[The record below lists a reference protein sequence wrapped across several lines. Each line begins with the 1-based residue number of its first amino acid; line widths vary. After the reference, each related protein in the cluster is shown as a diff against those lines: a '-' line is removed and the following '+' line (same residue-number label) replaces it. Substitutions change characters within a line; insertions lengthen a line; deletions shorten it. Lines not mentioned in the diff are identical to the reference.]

1 MAQFFIHRP
10 IFAWVIALVIMLAGI
25 LTLTKMPIAQYPTIA
40 PPTVT
45 ISATYPGASAS
56 TVENT
61 VTQIIEQ
68 QMNGLDGLRYIS
80 SNSAGNGQASI
91 QLNFEQGV
99 DPDIAQVQVQNKL
112 QSATALLPEDVQRQ
126 GVKVTKSGASFL
138 QVLAFYSESDSLSAD
153 DIKDYVNS
161 NISEPLSRVAGVG
174 EVQVFGGSYAM
185 RIWLDPAKLTSL
197 GITPSDVAA
206 AIRAQN
212 SQVAV
217 GQLGGA
223 PSIEGQVLNA
233 TVNAQ
238 SMLTTPEQFKN
249 IFLRNTSDGAQV
261 RLGDVARVELGADTY
276 QFDSK
281 FNGKPAGGVA
291 IKLATGANAL
301 DTSEAVEARMVELRK
316 NYPTGMKDKLAFD
329 TTPFIKISIES
340 VVHTLI
346 EAIILVFFVMFLF
359 LQNWRATIIP
369 TMAVPVVV
377 LGTFAIINIFGFSI
391 NTLTM
396 FAMVLAIGLLV
407 DDAIVVVENVERV
420 MQEDHLDP
428 VAATELSMKQITG
441 ALIGMTSVLTAVFV
455 PMSFFGGTT
464 GVIYRQF
471 SITLVTA
478 MVLSLVVAVTFT
490 PALCATILKQHNPNK
505 KPSNNIF
512 ARFFRWFNAAFDRTA
527 EKYQT
532 GVNFMTHHKLFSG
545 IVYAAVIGV
554 LVVLF
559 KMLPSS
565 FLPEEDQGVVMT
577 LVQLPPNA
585 TLDRTDKV
593 INTMTHYF
601 MENEKASVE
610 SVFSVSGFSFTGIGQ
625 NAGLAF
631 VKLKDWEKRTTP
643 EQQIGSLIQRG
654 MALNMIAKDASYVMP
669 LQLPAMPELGVT
681 AGFNFQLKASAGQS
695 HEQLLA
701 ARNTI
706 LGLAAQDKRLA
717 GVRPNGQEDTPQY
730 QINIDQAQAGAMGV
744 SIADINST
752 MSMAWGGSYI
762 NDFIDRGRVKKV
774 YVQGEAHARMMPED
788 LNKWYVRNNKGEM
801 IPFSSFATGTW
812 TYGSPRLERY
822 NGIASMNI
830 QGSPA
835 PGTSSG
841 DAMLAMEEIVAKL
854 PSMGLQ
860 GFDYEWTGLSL
871 EERESGSQAPFLY
884 ALSLLIVFLCLAAL
898 YESWSVPFSILLVVP
913 LGVVGAI
920 ILTMF
925 GHTGLFGGITLFGRT
940 YFAPDANLSN
950 NIYFQ
955 VALIA
960 VIGLS
965 AKNAILIVEFAKELQ
980 EKGESL
986 FDATLHA
993 AKMRLRP
1000 IIMTTLAFGF
1010 GVLPLALSSGAGAG
1024 SQHSVGYGVLGG
1036 VITSTLLGIFFIP
1049 VFFVWVRSI
1058 FKYKPK
1064 NQNLQEHKS

>member
-45 ISATYPGASAS
+45 ISATYPGASAE

-80 SNSAGNGQASI
+80 SNSAGNGSSSI
-91 QLNFEQGV
+91 SLNFEQGV

-126 GVKVTKSGASFL
+126 GVRVTKSGASFL
-138 QVLAFYSESDSLSAD
+138 QVLAFYSPDGSMTAD

-185 RIWLDPAKLTSL
+185 RIWLDPAKMASL
-197 GITPSDVAA
+197 QVTPSDIAT
-206 AIRAQN
+206 AIRTQN
-212 SQVAV
+212 AQVAV

-223 PSIEGQVLNA
+223 PAVEGQVLNA
-233 TVNAQ
+233 TVTAQ
-238 SMLTTPEQFKN
+238 SLLQTPEQFSN
-249 IFLRNTSDGAQV
+249 IFLKNTTSGAQV
-261 RLGDVARVELGADTY
+261 RLGDVARVELGADNY

-301 DTSEAVEARMVELRK
+301 DTAQAVEERLKELRP
-316 NYPTGMKDKLAFD
+316 NYPQGMVDQLAFD
-329 TTPFIKISIES
+329 TTPFIELSIKS
-340 VVHTLI
+340 VVKTLI
-346 EAIILVFFVMFLF
+346 EAIILVFLVMFLF

-377 LGTFAIINIFGFSI
+377 LGTFAVINVFGFSI

-420 MQEDHLDP
+420 MVEEHLDP
-428 VAATELSMKQITG
+428 VSATEKSMKQISG
-441 ALIGMTSVLTAVFV
+441 ALIGITSVLSAVFV
-455 PMSFFGGTT
+455 PMAFFGGTT

-478 MVLSLVVAVTFT
+478 MVLSLIVALTFT
-490 PALCATILKQHNPNK
+490 PALCATLLKQHDPNK
-505 KPSNNIF
+505 PQSNSIF
-512 ARFFRWFNAAFDRTA
+512 ARFFRWFNSSFDKVSV
-527 EKYQT
+527 KYQG
-532 GVNFMTHHKLFSG
+532 GVNRMTHSKIFSG
-545 IVYAAVIGV
+545 VVYA
-554 LVVLF
+554 VVLGIIVLLF
-559 KMLPSS
+559 QKLPSS
-565 FLPEEDQGVVMT
+565 FLPDEDQGVVMT

-585 TLDRTDKV
+585 TLERTDNV
-593 INTMTHYF
+593 VNTMTNYF
-601 MENEKASVE
+601 LENEKEHVE
-610 SVFSVSGFSFTGIGQ
+610 SVFSVAGFSFTGVGQ

-631 VKLKDWEKRTTP
+631 IKLKDWSERNSP
-643 EQQIGSLIQRG
+643 EAQVGAIIQRG
-654 MALNMIAKDASYVMP
+654 MALNMIVKDASYIMP
-669 LQLPAMPELGVT
+669 LQLPAMPELGVS
-681 AGFNFQLKASAGQS
+681 AGFNLQLKAASGQS

-717 GVRPNGQEDTPQY
+717 GVRPNGQEDNPQY
-730 QINIDQAQAGAMGV
+730 RVIVDHAQAGALGV
-744 SIADINST
+744 SISEINST

-762 NDFIDRGRVKKV
+762 NDFLDRGRVKKV
-774 YVQGEAHARMMPED
+774 YVQGEASSRMMPED
-788 LNKWYVRNNKGEM
+788 LNQWYVRNNRGEM
-801 IPFSSFATGTW
+801 VPFSAFATGEW

-822 NGIASMNI
+822 NGVSAMNI
-830 QGSPA
+830 QGTPA
-835 PGTSSG
+835 PGVSSG
-841 DAMLAMEEIVAKL
+841 DAMRAMEEIIAKL
-854 PSMGLQ
+854 PEMGMQ

-871 EERESGSQAPFLY
+871 EERESGAQAPFLY

-898 YESWSVPFSILLVVP
+898 YESWSIPFSVLLVVP
-913 LGVVGAI
+913 LGIVGALL
-920 ILTMF
+920 LT
-925 GHTGLFGGITLFGRT
+925 FGGMILFKD
-940 YFAPDANLSN
+940 PNLSN

-955 VALIA
+955 VAIIA

-980 EKGESL
+980 EQGEEL

-1010 GVLPLALSSGAGAG
+1010 GVLPLALASGAGAG

-1036 VITSTLLGIFFIP
+1036 VISSTLLGIFFIP
-1049 VFFVWVRSI
+1049 VFYVWIRTV

-1064 NQNLQEHKS
+1064 QQNKQEQTS

>member
-25 LTLTKMPIAQYPTIA
+25 ITLTKMPVAQYPTIS
-40 PPTVT
+40 PPSVT
-45 ISATYPGASAS
+45 ISATYPGASAQ

-91 QLNFEQGV
+91 NLNFEQGI

-126 GVKVTKSGASFL
+126 GLKVTKSGASFM
-138 QVLAFYSESDSLSAD
+138 QVLAFYSPDGSLSAA

-185 RIWLDPAKLTSL
+185 RIWLDPAKMTSL
-197 GITPSDVAA
+197 QITPSDVAT
-206 AIRAQN
+206 AINAQN

-223 PSIEGQVLNA
+223 PSVQGQVLNA

-238 SMLTTPEQFKN
+238 SMLQTPEQFRN
-249 IFLRNTSDGAQV
+249 IFLKNTASGAQV
-261 RLGDVARVELGADTY
+261 RLGDVARVELGSDNY

-281 FNGKPAGGVA
+281 FNGKAAGGVA

-301 DTSEAVEARMVELRK
+301 DTAAAVEKRLSELRK
-316 NYPTGMKDKLAFD
+316 NYPNGLKDQLAYD
-329 TTPFIKISIES
+329 TTPFIKLSIES

-346 EAIILVFFVMFLF
+346 EAVVLVFIVMFLF

-369 TMAVPVVV
+369 TLAVPVVV
-377 LGTFAIINIFGFSI
+377 LGTFAVINIFGFSI

-420 MQEDHLDP
+420 MQEEHLDP
-428 VAATELSMKQITG
+428 VAATEKSMQQISG
-441 ALIGMTSVLTAVFV
+441 ALVGITSVLTAVFV
-455 PMSFFGGTT
+455 PMAFFAGTT

-478 MVLSLVVAVTFT
+478 MILSLIVALTFT
-490 PALCATILKQHNPNK
+490 PALCATLLKQHDPNK
-505 KPSNNIF
+505 AESNNIF
-512 ARFFRWFNAAFDRTA
+512 ARFFRWFNSSF
-527 EKYQT
+527 EKLSVKYQG
-532 GVNFMTHHKLFSG
+532 GVNRMTHHKVFSG
-545 IVYAAVIGV
+545 VVYLLV
-554 LVVLF
+554 LAGLVGLY
-559 KMLPSS
+559 KALPSS
-565 FLPEEDQGVVMT
+565 FLPDEDQGVVMT
-577 LVQLPPNA
+577 LVQLPPSA
-585 TLDRTDKV
+585 SLERTDKV
-593 INTMTHYF
+593 ITTMTDYF
-601 MENEKASVE
+601 MNKEKEHVE
-610 SVFSVSGFSFTGIGQ
+610 SIFTVSGFSFTGVGQ

-631 VKLKDWEKRTTP
+631 IKLKDWSERTTP
-643 EQQIGSLIQRG
+643 ESQIGAIIQRG
-654 MALNMIAKDASYVMP
+654 MALNMIVKDASYIMP
-669 LQLPAMPELGVT
+669 LQLPAMPELGVS
-681 AGFNFQLKASAGQS
+681 AGFDIQLKDASGQG
-695 HEQLLA
+695 HEKLIA
-701 ARNTI
+701 ARNAI
-706 LGLAAQDKRLA
+706 LGMAAQDKRLT

-730 QINIDQAQAGAMGV
+730 QISIDQAQAGAMGV
-744 SIADINST
+744 SIADINTT

-762 NDFIDRGRVKKV
+762 NDFVDRGRVKKV
-774 YVQGEAHARMMPED
+774 YVQGEANARMMPED
-788 LNKWYVRNNKGEM
+788 LNKWYVRNSSGTM
-801 IPFSSFATGTW
+801 VPFSAFATGEW

-822 NGIASMNI
+822 NGVSSVNI
-830 QGSPA
+830 QGTPA
-835 PGTSSG
+835 PGVSSG
-841 DAMLAMEEIVAKL
+841 DAMLAMEEIIGKL

-871 EERESGSQAPFLY
+871 EERDSGNQTAPLLV
-884 ALSLLIVFLCLAAL
+884 LSMLIVFLCLAAL
-898 YESWSVPFSILLVVP
+898 YESWSIPVSVLLVVP
-913 LGVVGAI
+913 LGILGAFALTWLGMI
-920 ILTMF
+920 IK
-925 GHTGLFGGITLFGRT
+925 GD
-940 YFAPDANLSN
+940 PNLSF

-955 VALIA
+955 VAIVA

-980 EKGESL
+980 EQGEDL

-1010 GVLPLALSSGAGAG
+1010 GVLPLALSTGAGAG
-1024 SQHSVGYGVLGG
+1024 SQHSVGFGVLGG

-1049 VFFVWVRSI
+1049 VFFVWIRSI

-1064 NQNLQEHKS
+1064 KQNNQEQTS

>member
-25 LTLTKMPIAQYPTIA
+25 LTLTKMPVAQYPTIA

-45 ISATYPGASAS
+45 ISATYPGASAQ

-91 QLNFEQGV
+91 NLNFEQGI

-126 GVKVTKSGASFL
+126 GVRVTKSGASFM
-138 QVLAFYSESDSLSAD
+138 QVVAFYSPDGSLSAS

-174 EVQVFGGSYAM
+174 EVTVFGGSYAM
-185 RIWLDPAKLTSL
+185 RIWLDPAKLTSFNL
-197 GITPSDVAA
+197 TPSDVAA
-206 AIRAQN
+206 AIRSQN
-212 SQVAV
+212 AQVAV

-223 PSIEGQVLNA
+223 PAVQGQVLNA

-238 SMLTTPEQFKN
+238 SMLQTPEQFKN
-249 IFLRNTSDGAQV
+249 IFLKNAADGAQV
-261 RLGDVARVELGADTY
+261 RLSDVARVELGSDNY

-281 FNGKPAGGVA
+281 FNGNPAGGVA

-301 DTSEAVEARMVELRK
+301 DTAAAVEKRLSELRV
-316 NYPTGMKDKLAFD
+316 NYPSGLKDKLAYD
-329 TTPFIKISIES
+329 TTPFIKLSIES

-346 EAIILVFFVMFLF
+346 EAVVLVFIVMFLF

-369 TMAVPVVV
+369 TLAVPVVV
-377 LGTFAIINIFGFSI
+377 LGTFAVINIFGFSI

-420 MQEDHLDP
+420 MQEEHLEP
-428 VAATELSMKQITG
+428 VPATEKSMGQISG
-441 ALIGMTSVLTAVFV
+441 ALIGITSVLTAVFV
-455 PMSFFGGTT
+455 PMAFFGGTT

-478 MVLSLVVAVTFT
+478 MILSLIVALTFT
-490 PALCATILKQHNPNK
+490 PALCATLLKQHDPNK
-505 KPSNNIF
+505 EQSNSIF
-512 ARFFRWFNAAFDRTA
+512 ARFFRGFNSGFEKLS
-527 EKYQT
+527 EKYQG
-532 GVNFMTHHKLFSG
+532 GVNRMTHHKLFSG
-545 IVYAAVIGV
+545 VIYIVVIAT
-554 LVVLF
+554 LVGLY

-577 LVQLPPNA
+577 LVQLPPSA
-585 TLDRTDKV
+585 SLERTDKV
-593 INTMTHYF
+593 ITTMTDYF
-601 MENEKASVE
+601 LNKEKEHVE
-610 SVFSVSGFSFTGIGQ
+610 SIFTVSGFSFTGVGQ

-631 VKLKDWEKRTTP
+631 IKLKDWSERTTP
-643 EQQIGSLIQRG
+643 ESQIGAIIQRG
-654 MALNMIAKDASYVMP
+654 MALNMIVKDASYIMP
-669 LQLPAMPELGVT
+669 LQLPAMPELGVSS
-681 AGFNFQLKASAGQS
+681 GFDIQLKDVSGQG
-695 HEQLLA
+695 HEKLIA
-701 ARNTI
+701 ARNAI
-706 LGLAAQDKRLA
+706 LGMASQDKRLA

-730 QINIDQAQAGAMGV
+730 KITVDQAQAGAMGV
-744 SIADINST
+744 SISDINST

-762 NDFIDRGRVKKV
+762 NDFVDRGRVKKV
-774 YVQGEAHARMMPED
+774 YVQGEADTRMMPED

-801 IPFSSFATGTW
+801 VPFSAFAKGEW

-822 NGIASMNI
+822 NGVSSVNI

-835 PGTSSG
+835 PGVSSG
-841 DAMLAMEEIVAKL
+841 DAMLAMEEIIGKL

-871 EERESGSQAPFLY
+871 EERDSGNQTVPLLI
-884 ALSLLIVFLCLAAL
+884 LSLLIVFLCLSAL
-898 YESWSVPFSILLVVP
+898 YESWAIPISVLLVVP
-913 LGVVGAI
+913 LGIIGAF
-920 ILTMF
+920 TMTWL
-925 GHTGLFGGITLFGRT
+925 GMVIKGD
-940 YFAPDANLSN
+940 PNLSF

-955 VALIA
+955 VAIVA

-980 EKGESL
+980 EKGEEL
-986 FDATLHA
+986 FEATLHA

-1010 GVLPLALSSGAGAG
+1010 GVLPLALASGAGAG

-1036 VITSTLLGIFFIP
+1036 VISSTLLGIFFIP
-1049 VFFVWVRSI
+1049 VFFVWIRSI

-1064 NQNLQEHKS
+1064 TLNTQEH

>member
-25 LTLTKMPIAQYPTIA
+25 LTLTKMPVAQYPTIA
-40 PPTVT
+40 PPVVT
-45 ISATYPGASAS
+45 IAATYPGASAQ

-91 QLNFEQGV
+91 NLNFEQGI

-126 GVKVTKSGASFL
+126 GVKVTKSGASFM
-138 QVLAFYSESDSLSAD
+138 QVLAFYSPDGSLSGAD
-153 DIKDYVNS
+153 INDYVNS

-174 EVQVFGGSYAM
+174 ELQVFGGQYAM
-185 RIWLDPAKLTSL
+185 RIWLDPAKMNSL
-197 GITPSDVAA
+197 QVTPSDIAA

-212 SQVAV
+212 AQVAV

-223 PSIEGQVLNA
+223 PSVQGQVLNA

-238 SMLTTPEQFKN
+238 SMLQTPEQFKN
-249 IFLRNTSDGAQV
+249 IFLKNTSSGAQV
-261 RLGDVARVELGADTY
+261 RLSDVARVELGSDNY

-281 FNGKPAGGVA
+281 FNGKAAGGVA

-301 DTSEAVEARMVELRK
+301 DTAAAVEKRLSELRK
-316 NYPTGMKDKLAFD
+316 NYPNGLKDQLAYD
-329 TTPFIKISIES
+329 TTPFIKLSIES

-346 EAIILVFFVMFLF
+346 EAVVLVFIVMFLF

-369 TMAVPVVV
+369 TLAVPVVV
-377 LGTFAIINIFGFSI
+377 LGTFAVINIFGFSI

-420 MQEDHLDP
+420 MQEEHLDP
-428 VAATELSMKQITG
+428 VAATEKSMQQISG
-441 ALIGMTSVLTAVFV
+441 ALVGITSVLTAVFV
-455 PMSFFGGTT
+455 PMAFFAGTT

-478 MVLSLVVAVTFT
+478 MILSLIVALTFT
-490 PALCATILKQHNPNK
+490 PALCATLLKQHDPNK
-505 KPSNNIF
+505 AESNNIF
-512 ARFFRWFNAAFDRTA
+512 ARFFRWFNSSF
-527 EKYQT
+527 EKLSVKYQG
-532 GVNFMTHHKLFSG
+532 GVNRMTHHKVFSG
-545 IVYAAVIGV
+545 VVYLLVIAG
-554 LVVLF
+554 LVGLY
-559 KMLPSS
+559 KALPSS
-565 FLPEEDQGVVMT
+565 FLPDEDQGVVMT
-577 LVQLPPNA
+577 LVQLPPSA
-585 TLDRTDKV
+585 SLERTDKV
-593 INTMTHYF
+593 ITTMTDYF
-601 MENEKASVE
+601 MNKEKEHVE
-610 SVFSVSGFSFTGIGQ
+610 SIFTVSGFSFTGVGQ

-631 VKLKDWEKRTTP
+631 IKLKDWSERTTP
-643 EQQIGSLIQRG
+643 ESQIGAIIQRG
-654 MALNMIAKDASYVMP
+654 MALNMIVKDASYIMP
-669 LQLPAMPELGVT
+669 LQLPAMPELGVS
-681 AGFNFQLKASAGQS
+681 AGFNIQLKDASGQG
-695 HEQLLA
+695 HEKLIA
-701 ARNTI
+701 ARNAI
-706 LGLAAQDKRLA
+706 LGMAAQDKRLA

-744 SIADINST
+744 SIADINTT
-752 MSMAWGGSYI
+752 MSMAWGGTYI
-762 NDFIDRGRVKKV
+762 NDFVDRGRVKKV
-774 YVQGEAHARMMPED
+774 YVQGEANTRMMPED
-788 LNKWYVRNNKGEM
+788 LNKWYVRNSSGTM
-801 IPFSSFATGTW
+801 VPFSAFATGEW

-822 NGIASMNI
+822 NGVSSVNI
-830 QGSPA
+830 QGTPA
-835 PGTSSG
+835 PGVSSG
-841 DAMLAMEEIVAKL
+841 DAMLAMEEIIGKL

-871 EERESGSQAPFLY
+871 EERDSGNQTAPLLV
-884 ALSLLIVFLCLAAL
+884 LSMLIVFLCLAAL
-898 YESWSVPFSILLVVP
+898 YESWSIPVSVLLVVP
-913 LGVVGAI
+913 LGILGAFALTWLGMI
-920 ILTMF
+920 IK
-925 GHTGLFGGITLFGRT
+925 GD
-940 YFAPDANLSN
+940 PNLSF

-955 VALIA
+955 VAIVA

-980 EKGESL
+980 EQGEDL

-1010 GVLPLALSSGAGAG
+1010 GVLPLALSTGAGAG
-1024 SQHSVGYGVLGG
+1024 SQHSVGFGVLGG
-1036 VITSTLLGIFFIP
+1036 VISSTLLGIFFIP
-1049 VFFVWVRSI
+1049 VFFVWIRSI

-1064 NQNLQEHKS
+1064 KQNNQEQTS

>member
-10 IFAWVIALVIMLAGI
+10 IFAWVIALVVMLAGVLS
-25 LTLTKMPIAQYPTIA
+25 LTTMPVAQYPTIA
-40 PPTVT
+40 PPVVT
-45 ISATYPGASAS
+45 IAATYPGASAQ

-91 QLNFEQGV
+91 NLNFEQGV

-126 GVKVTKSGASFL
+126 GVKVTKSGASFM
-138 QVLAFYSESDSLSAD
+138 QVLAFYSPDGSLSGAD
-153 DIKDYVNS
+153 INDYVNS

-174 EVQVFGGSYAM
+174 ELQVFGGQYAM
-185 RIWLDPAKLTSL
+185 RIWLDPAKMNSL
-197 GITPSDVAA
+197 QVTPSDIAA

-212 SQVAV
+212 AQVAV

-223 PSIEGQVLNA
+223 PSVQGQVLNA

-238 SMLTTPEQFKN
+238 SMLQTPEQFKN
-249 IFLRNTSDGAQV
+249 IFLKNTSSGAQV
-261 RLGDVARVELGADTY
+261 RLSDVARVELGSDNY

-281 FNGKPAGGVA
+281 FNGKAAGGVA

-301 DTSEAVEARMVELRK
+301 DTAAAVEKRLSELRK
-316 NYPTGMKDKLAFD
+316 NYPNGLKDQLAYD
-329 TTPFIKISIES
+329 TTPFIKLSIES

-346 EAIILVFFVMFLF
+346 EAVVLVFIVMFLF

-369 TMAVPVVV
+369 TLAVPVVV
-377 LGTFAIINIFGFSI
+377 LGTFAVINIFGFSI

-420 MQEDHLDP
+420 MQEEHLDP
-428 VAATELSMKQITG
+428 VAATEKSMQQISG
-441 ALIGMTSVLTAVFV
+441 ALVGITSVLTAVFV
-455 PMSFFGGTT
+455 PMAFFAGTT

-478 MVLSLVVAVTFT
+478 MILSLIVALTFT
-490 PALCATILKQHNPNK
+490 PALCATLLKQHDPNK
-505 KPSNNIF
+505 AESNNIF
-512 ARFFRWFNAAFDRTA
+512 ARFFRWFNSSF
-527 EKYQT
+527 EKLSVKYQG
-532 GVNFMTHHKLFSG
+532 GVNRMTHHKVFSG
-545 IVYAAVIGV
+545 VVYLLVIAG
-554 LVVLF
+554 LVGLY
-559 KMLPSS
+559 KALPSS
-565 FLPEEDQGVVMT
+565 FLPDEDQGVVMT
-577 LVQLPPNA
+577 LVQLPPSA
-585 TLDRTDKV
+585 SLERTDKV
-593 INTMTHYF
+593 ITTMTDYF
-601 MENEKASVE
+601 MNKEKEHVE
-610 SVFSVSGFSFTGIGQ
+610 SIFTVSGFSFTGVGQ

-631 VKLKDWEKRTTP
+631 IKLKDWSERTTP
-643 EQQIGSLIQRG
+643 ESQIGAIIQRG
-654 MALNMIAKDASYVMP
+654 MALNMIVKDASYIMP
-669 LQLPAMPELGVT
+669 LQLPAMPELGVS
-681 AGFNFQLKASAGQS
+681 AGFDIQLKDASGQG
-695 HEQLLA
+695 HEKLIA
-701 ARNTI
+701 ARNAI
-706 LGLAAQDKRLA
+706 LGMAAQDKRLA

-744 SIADINST
+744 SIADINTT
-752 MSMAWGGSYI
+752 MSMAWGGTYI
-762 NDFIDRGRVKKV
+762 NDFVDRGRVKKV
-774 YVQGEAHARMMPED
+774 YVQGEANTRMMPED
-788 LNKWYVRNNKGEM
+788 LNKWYVRNSSGTM
-801 IPFSSFATGTW
+801 VPFSAFATGEW

-822 NGIASMNI
+822 NGVSSVNI
-830 QGSPA
+830 QGTPA
-835 PGTSSG
+835 PGVSSG
-841 DAMLAMEEIVAKL
+841 DAMLAMEEIIGKL

-871 EERESGSQAPFLY
+871 EERDSGNQTGPLLV
-884 ALSLLIVFLCLAAL
+884 LSMLIVFLCLAAL
-898 YESWSVPFSILLVVP
+898 YESWSIPVSVLLVVP
-913 LGVVGAI
+913 LGILGAFALTWLGMI
-920 ILTMF
+920 IK
-925 GHTGLFGGITLFGRT
+925 GD
-940 YFAPDANLSN
+940 PNLSF

-955 VALIA
+955 VAIVA

-980 EKGESL
+980 EQGEDL

-1010 GVLPLALSSGAGAG
+1010 GVLPLALSTGAGAG
-1024 SQHSVGYGVLGG
+1024 SQHSVGFGVLGG
-1036 VITSTLLGIFFIP
+1036 VISSTLLGIFFIP
-1049 VFFVWVRSI
+1049 VFFVWIRSI

-1064 NQNLQEHKS
+1064 KQNNQEQTS

>member
-45 ISATYPGASAS
+45 ISATYPGASAE

-91 QLNFEQGV
+91 NLNFEQGI

-126 GVKVTKSGASFL
+126 GVKVTKSGASFM
-138 QVLAFYSESDSLSAD
+138 QVLAFYSPDGSLSGAD
-153 DIKDYVNS
+153 INDYVNS

-174 EVQVFGGSYAM
+174 ELQVFGGQYAM
-185 RIWLDPAKLTSL
+185 RIWLDPAKMNSL
-197 GITPSDVAA
+197 QVTPSDIAA

-212 SQVAV
+212 AQVAV

-223 PSIEGQVLNA
+223 PSVQGQVLNA

-238 SMLTTPEQFKN
+238 SMLQTPEQFKN
-249 IFLRNTSDGAQV
+249 IFLKNTSSGAQV
-261 RLGDVARVELGADTY
+261 RLSDVARVELGSDNY

-281 FNGKPAGGVA
+281 FNGKAAGGVA

-301 DTSEAVEARMVELRK
+301 DTAAAVEKRLSELRK
-316 NYPTGMKDKLAFD
+316 NYPNGLKDQLAYD
-329 TTPFIKISIES
+329 TTPFIELSIKS
-340 VVHTLI
+340 VVKTLI
-346 EAIILVFFVMFLF
+346 EAIILVFIVMFLF

-369 TMAVPVVV
+369 TLAVPVVV
-377 LGTFAIINIFGFSI
+377 LGTFAVINIFGFSI

-420 MQEDHLDP
+420 MVEEHLDP
-428 VAATELSMKQITG
+428 VAATEKSMKQISG
-441 ALIGMTSVLTAVFV
+441 ALVGITSVLTAVFV
-455 PMSFFGGTT
+455 PMAFFAGTT

-478 MVLSLVVAVTFT
+478 MILSLIVALTFT
-490 PALCATILKQHNPNK
+490 PALCATLLKQHDPNK
-505 KPSNNIF
+505 QESNNIF
-512 ARFFRWFNAAFDRTA
+512 ARFFRWFNRSFERLS
-527 EKYQT
+527 EKYQG
-532 GVNFMTHHKLFSG
+532 GVNRMTHHKLFSG
-545 IVYAAVIGV
+545 VLYIVVIAA
-554 LVVLF
+554 LVGIYKV
-559 KMLPSS
+559 LPSS

-577 LVQLPPNA
+577 LVQLPPSA
-585 TLDRTDKV
+585 SLERTDKV
-593 INTMTHYF
+593 IDTMTGYF
-601 MENEKASVE
+601 LNKEKENVE
-610 SVFSVSGFSFTGIGQ
+610 SIFTVAGFSFTGVGQ

-631 VKLKDWEKRTTP
+631 IKLKDWSERTTP
-643 EQQIGSLIQRG
+643 ESQIGAIIQRG
-654 MALNMIAKDASYVMP
+654 MALNMIVKDASYIMP
-669 LQLPAMPELGVT
+669 LQLPAMPELGVS
-681 AGFNFQLKASAGQS
+681 AGFDIQLKDASGQG
-695 HEQLLA
+695 HEKLIA
-701 ARNTI
+701 ARNAI
-706 LGLAAQDKRLA
+706 LGMAAQDKRLA

-744 SIADINST
+744 SIADINTT
-752 MSMAWGGSYI
+752 MSMAWGGTYI
-762 NDFIDRGRVKKV
+762 NDFVDRGRVKKV
-774 YVQGEAHARMMPED
+774 YVQGEANTRMMPED
-788 LNKWYVRNNKGEM
+788 LNKWYVRNSAGTM
-801 IPFSSFATGTW
+801 VPFSAFATGEW

-822 NGIASMNI
+822 NGVSSVNI
-830 QGSPA
+830 QGTPA
-835 PGTSSG
+835 PGVSSG
-841 DAMLAMEEIVAKL
+841 DAMLAMEEIIGKL

-871 EERESGSQAPFLY
+871 EERDSGNQTGPLLV
-884 ALSLLIVFLCLAAL
+884 LSMLIVFLCLAAL
-898 YESWSVPFSILLVVP
+898 YESWSIPVSVLLVVP
-913 LGVVGAI
+913 LGILGAFALTWLGMI
-920 ILTMF
+920 IK
-925 GHTGLFGGITLFGRT
+925 GD
-940 YFAPDANLSN
+940 PNLSF

-955 VALIA
+955 VAIVA

-980 EKGESL
+980 EQGEDL

-1010 GVLPLALSSGAGAG
+1010 GVLPLALASGAGAG

-1036 VITSTLLGIFFIP
+1036 VISSTLLGIFFIP
-1049 VFFVWVRSI
+1049 VFFVWIRSI

-1064 NQNLQEHKS
+1064 KQNNQEQTS

>member
-25 LTLTKMPIAQYPTIA
+25 LTLTKMPVAQYPTIA
-40 PPTVT
+40 PPVVT
-45 ISATYPGASAS
+45 ISATYPGASAQ

-91 QLNFEQGV
+91 NLNFEQGV

-138 QVLAFYSESDSLSAD
+138 QVLAFHSPDNSLTAA

-185 RIWLDPAKLTSL
+185 RIWLDPAKMTSL
-197 GITPSDVAA
+197 QITPSDVAA
-206 AIRAQN
+206 AIKAQN
-212 SQVAV
+212 AQVAV

-223 PSIEGQVLNA
+223 PAVQGQVLNA

-238 SMLTTPEQFKN
+238 SMLQTPEQFRN
-249 IFLRNTSDGAQV
+249 IFLKNTTSGAQV
-261 RLGDVARVELGADTY
+261 RLGDVARVELGSDNY

-281 FNGKPAGGVA
+281 FNGKPAGGIA

-301 DTSEAVEARMVELRK
+301 DTAAAVEERLSELRK
-316 NYPTGMKDKLAFD
+316 NYPEGLEDTLAYD
-329 TTPFIKISIES
+329 TTPFIKLSIES

-346 EAIILVFFVMFLF
+346 EAVILVFIVMFLF
-359 LQNWRATIIP
+359 LQNWRATVIP
-369 TMAVPVVV
+369 TLAVPVVV
-377 LGTFAIINIFGFSI
+377 LGTFAVINMFGFSI

-420 MQEDHLDP
+420 MQEEHLDP
-428 VAATELSMKQITG
+428 VVATEKSMKQISG
-441 ALIGMTSVLTAVFV
+441 ALIGITSVLTAVFV
-455 PMSFFGGTT
+455 PMAFFGGTT

-478 MVLSLVVAVTFT
+478 MILSLIVALTFT
-490 PALCATILKQHNPNK
+490 PALCATLLKQHDPNK
-505 KPSNNIF
+505 PESNNIF
-512 ARFFRWFNAAFDRTA
+512 ARFFRWFNNSF
-527 EKYQT
+527 EKLSVKYQG
-532 GVNFMTHHKLFSG
+532 GVNRMTHHKVFSG
-545 IVYAAVIGV
+545 VVYV
-554 LVVLF
+554 LVIAGLVGLY
-559 KMLPSS
+559 KVLPSS

-577 LVQLPPNA
+577 LVQLPPSA
-585 TLDRTDKV
+585 SLERTDKV
-593 INTMTHYF
+593 VTTMTDYF
-601 MENEKASVE
+601 LNKEKEHVQSI
-610 SVFSVSGFSFTGIGQ
+610 FTVSGFSFTGVGQ

-631 VKLKDWEKRTTP
+631 IKLKDWSERTTP
-643 EQQIGSLIQRG
+643 EAQIGAIIQRG
-654 MALNMIAKDASYVMP
+654 MALNMIVKDASYIMP
-669 LQLPAMPELGVT
+669 LQLPAMPELGVSS
-681 AGFNFQLKASAGQS
+681 GFDIQLKDASGQG
-695 HEQLLA
+695 HEKLIA
-701 ARNTI
+701 ARNAI
-706 LGLAAQDKRLA
+706 LGMAAQDKRLA

-730 QINIDQAQAGAMGV
+730 QITIDQAQAGAMGV

-762 NDFIDRGRVKKV
+762 NDFVDRGRVKKV
-774 YVQGEAHARMMPED
+774 YVQGEANTRMMPED
-788 LNKWYVRNNKGEM
+788 LNKWYVRNNAGTM
-801 IPFSSFATGTW
+801 VPFSAFATGEW

-822 NGIASMNI
+822 NGVSSVNI
-830 QGSPA
+830 QGTPA
-835 PGTSSG
+835 PGVSSG
-841 DAMLAMEEIVAKL
+841 DAMLAMEEIIGKL

-871 EERESGSQAPFLY
+871 EERDSGSQTGPLLV
-884 ALSLLIVFLCLAAL
+884 LSMLIVFLCLAAL
-898 YESWSVPFSILLVVP
+898 YESWSIPVSVLLVVP
-913 LGVVGAI
+913 LGIVGAFTLTWLGMI
-920 ILTMF
+920 IK
-925 GHTGLFGGITLFGRT
+925 GD
-940 YFAPDANLSN
+940 PNLSF

-955 VALIA
+955 VAIVA

-980 EKGESL
+980 EKGEDL

-1010 GVLPLALSSGAGAG
+1010 GVLPLALSAGAGAG

-1036 VITSTLLGIFFIP
+1036 VISSTLLGIFFIP
-1049 VFFVWVRSI
+1049 VFFVWIRSI

-1064 NQNLQEHKS
+1064 KQNHQEQTS

>member
-25 LTLTKMPIAQYPTIA
+25 LTLTKMPVAQYPTIS
-40 PPTVT
+40 PPSVT
-45 ISATYPGASAS
+45 ISATYPGASAQ

-91 QLNFEQGV
+91 NLNFEQGI

-126 GVKVTKSGASFL
+126 GLKVTKSGASFM
-138 QVLAFYSESDSLSAD
+138 QVLAFYSPDGSLSAA

-185 RIWLDPAKLTSL
+185 RIWLDPAKMTSL
-197 GITPSDVAA
+197 QITPSDVAT
-206 AIRAQN
+206 AINAQN

-223 PSIEGQVLNA
+223 PSVQGQVLNA

-238 SMLTTPEQFKN
+238 SMLQTPEQFRN
-249 IFLRNTSDGAQV
+249 IFLKNTASGAQV
-261 RLGDVARVELGADTY
+261 RLGDVARVELGSDNY

-281 FNGKPAGGVA
+281 FNGKAAGGVA

-301 DTSEAVEARMVELRK
+301 DTAAAVEKRLSELRK
-316 NYPTGMKDKLAFD
+316 NYPNGLKDQLAYD
-329 TTPFIKISIES
+329 TTPFIKLSIES

-346 EAIILVFFVMFLF
+346 EAVVLVFIVMFLF

-369 TMAVPVVV
+369 TLAVPVVV
-377 LGTFAIINIFGFSI
+377 LGTFAVINIFGFSI

-420 MQEDHLDP
+420 MQEEHLDP
-428 VAATELSMKQITG
+428 VAATEKSMQQISG
-441 ALIGMTSVLTAVFV
+441 ALVGITSVLTAVFV
-455 PMSFFGGTT
+455 PMAFFAGTT

-478 MVLSLVVAVTFT
+478 MILSLIVALTFT
-490 PALCATILKQHNPNK
+490 PALCATLLKQHDPNK
-505 KPSNNIF
+505 AESNNIF
-512 ARFFRWFNAAFDRTA
+512 ARFFRWFNSSF
-527 EKYQT
+527 EKLSVKYQG
-532 GVNFMTHHKLFSG
+532 GVNRMTHHKVFSG
-545 IVYAAVIGV
+545 VVYLLVIAG
-554 LVVLF
+554 LVGLY
-559 KMLPSS
+559 KALPSS
-565 FLPEEDQGVVMT
+565 FLPDEDQGVVMT
-577 LVQLPPNA
+577 LVQLPPSA
-585 TLDRTDKV
+585 SLERTDKV
-593 INTMTHYF
+593 ITTMTDYF
-601 MENEKASVE
+601 MNKEKEHVDSI
-610 SVFSVSGFSFTGIGQ
+610 FTVSGFSFTGVGQ

-631 VKLKDWEKRTTP
+631 IKLKDWSERTTP
-643 EQQIGSLIQRG
+643 ESQIGAIIQRG
-654 MALNMIAKDASYVMP
+654 MALNMIVKDASYIMP
-669 LQLPAMPELGVT
+669 LQLPAMPELGVS
-681 AGFNFQLKASAGQS
+681 AGFDIQLKDASGQG
-695 HEQLLA
+695 HEKLIA
-701 ARNTI
+701 ARNAI
-706 LGLAAQDKRLA
+706 LGMAAQDKRLT

-730 QINIDQAQAGAMGV
+730 QISIDQAQAGAMGV
-744 SIADINST
+744 SIADINTT

-762 NDFIDRGRVKKV
+762 NDFVDRGRVKKV
-774 YVQGEAHARMMPED
+774 YVQGEANARMMPED
-788 LNKWYVRNNKGEM
+788 LNKWYVRNSSGTM
-801 IPFSSFATGTW
+801 VPFSAFATGEW

-822 NGIASMNI
+822 NGVSSVNI
-830 QGSPA
+830 QGTPA
-835 PGTSSG
+835 PGVSSG
-841 DAMLAMEEIVAKL
+841 DAMLAMEEIIGKL

-871 EERESGSQAPFLY
+871 EERDSGNQTAPLLV
-884 ALSLLIVFLCLAAL
+884 LSMLIVFLCLAAL
-898 YESWSVPFSILLVVP
+898 YESWSIPVSVLLVVP
-913 LGVVGAI
+913 LGILGAFALTWLGMI
-920 ILTMF
+920 IK
-925 GHTGLFGGITLFGRT
+925 GD
-940 YFAPDANLSN
+940 PNLSF

-955 VALIA
+955 VAIVA

-980 EKGESL
+980 EKGEDL

-1010 GVLPLALSSGAGAG
+1010 GVLPLALSTGAGAG
-1024 SQHSVGYGVLGG
+1024 SQHSVGFGVLGG
-1036 VITSTLLGIFFIP
+1036 VISSTLLGIFFIP
-1049 VFFVWVRSI
+1049 VFFVWIRSI

-1064 NQNLQEHKS
+1064 KQNNQEQTS

>member
-25 LTLTKMPIAQYPTIA
+25 LTLTKMPVAQYPTIA

-45 ISATYPGASAS
+45 ISATYPGASAK

-91 QLNFEQGV
+91 NLNFEQGI

-126 GVKVTKSGASFL
+126 GVRVTKSGASFM
-138 QVLAFYSESDSLSAD
+138 QVIAFYSPDNNLSAS

-185 RIWLDPAKLTSL
+185 RIWLDPAKLTSFNL
-197 GITPSDVAA
+197 TPADVAA

-223 PSIEGQVLNA
+223 PATSGQVLNA

-238 SMLTTPEQFKN
+238 SMLQTPEQFKN
-249 IFLRNTSDGAQV
+249 IFLKNTAAGAQV
-261 RLGDVARVELGADTY
+261 RLSDVARVELGSDNY

-281 FNGKPAGGVA
+281 FNGNPAGGVA

-301 DTSEAVEARMVELRK
+301 DTAKAVEKRLSELRN
-316 NYPTGMKDKLAFD
+316 NYPTGLKDKLAYD
-329 TTPFIKISIES
+329 TTPFVKLSIES

-346 EAIILVFFVMFLF
+346 EAVILVFIVMFLF

-369 TMAVPVVV
+369 TLAVPVVV
-377 LGTFAIINIFGFSI
+377 LGTFAVINIFGFSI

-420 MQEDHLDP
+420 MQEEHLEP
-428 VAATELSMKQITG
+428 VPATEKSMSQISG
-441 ALIGMTSVLTAVFV
+441 ALIGITSVLTAVFV
-455 PMSFFGGTT
+455 PMAFFGGTT

-478 MVLSLVVAVTFT
+478 MILSLIVALTFT
-490 PALCATILKQHNPNK
+490 PALCATLLKQHDPNK
-505 KPSNNIF
+505 PESNNIF
-512 ARFFRWFNAAFDRTA
+512 ARFFRWFNRSFDKLSV
-527 EKYQT
+527 KYQG
-532 GVNFMTHHKLFSG
+532 GVNRMTHHKIFSG
-545 IVYAAVIGV
+545 VVYIAVIAS
-554 LVVLF
+554 LVGLY
-559 KMLPSS
+559 KALPSS

-577 LVQLPPNA
+577 LVQLPPSA
-585 TLDRTDKV
+585 SLERTDKV
-593 INTMTHYF
+593 ITTMTGYF
-601 MENEKASVE
+601 LNKEKEHVE
-610 SVFSVSGFSFTGIGQ
+610 SIFTVSGFSFTGVGQ

-631 VKLKDWEKRTTP
+631 IKLKDWSERTTP
-643 EQQIGSLIQRG
+643 ESQIGAIIQRG
-654 MALNMIAKDASYVMP
+654 MALNMIVKDASYIMP
-669 LQLPAMPELGVT
+669 LQLPAMPELGVSS
-681 AGFNFQLKASAGQS
+681 GFNIQLKDVSGQG
-695 HEQLLA
+695 HDKLIA
-701 ARNTI
+701 ARNAV
-706 LGLAAQDKRLA
+706 LGMASQDKRLA

-730 QINIDQAQAGAMGV
+730 QIIVDQAQAGAMGI
-744 SIADINST
+744 SISDINST

-762 NDFIDRGRVKKV
+762 NDFVDRGRVKKV
-774 YVQGEAHARMMPED
+774 YVQGEADTRMMPED

-801 IPFSSFATGTW
+801 VPFSAFAKGEW

-822 NGIASMNI
+822 NGVSSVNI
-830 QGSPA
+830 QGTPA
-835 PGTSSG
+835 QGVSSG
-841 DAMLAMEEIVAKL
+841 DAMLAMEEIIGKL

-871 EERESGSQAPFLY
+871 EERDSGNQTLPLLI
-884 ALSLLIVFLCLAAL
+884 LSLLIVFLCLSAL
-898 YESWSVPFSILLVVP
+898 YESWAIPISVLLVVP
-913 LGVVGAI
+913 LGIIGAFT
-920 ILTMF
+920 LTWLGMVIK
-925 GHTGLFGGITLFGRT
+925 GD
-940 YFAPDANLSN
+940 PNLSF

-955 VALIA
+955 VAIVA

-980 EKGESL
+980 EQGEDL

-1010 GVLPLALSSGAGAG
+1010 GVLPLALASGAGAG

-1036 VITSTLLGIFFIP
+1036 VISSTLLGIFFIP
-1049 VFFVWVRSI
+1049 VFFVWIRSI

-1064 NQNLQEHKS
+1064 TLNTQEH

>member
-25 LTLTKMPIAQYPTIA
+25 ITLTKMPVAQYPTIA

-45 ISATYPGASAS
+45 ISATYPGASAQ

-91 QLNFEQGV
+91 NLNFAQGV

-112 QSATALLPEDVQRQ
+112 QSATALLPADVQRQ

-138 QVLAFYSESDSLSAD
+138 QVIAFYSPDNSLSAS

-174 EVQVFGGSYAM
+174 ELQVFGGSYAM
-185 RIWLDPAKLTSL
+185 RIWLDPAKLTSFNL
-197 GITPSDVAA
+197 TPNDVAT

-223 PSIEGQVLNA
+223 PSTAGQVLNA

-238 SMLTTPEQFKN
+238 TMLQTPEQFKN
-249 IFLRNTSDGAQV
+249 IFLKNTSGGAQV
-261 RLGDVARVELGADTY
+261 RLGDVARVELGSDNY

-301 DTSEAVEARMVELRK
+301 DTAAAVEKRLSELRH
-316 NYPTGMKDKLAFD
+316 NYPSGLKDKLAYD
-329 TTPFIKISIES
+329 TTPFIRLSIES

-346 EAIILVFFVMFLF
+346 EAVVLVFIVMFLF

-369 TMAVPVVV
+369 TLAVPVVV
-377 LGTFAIINIFGFSI
+377 LGTFAVINIFGFSI

-420 MQEDHLDP
+420 MQEEHLEP
-428 VAATELSMKQITG
+428 VPATEKSMSQISG
-441 ALIGMTSVLTAVFV
+441 ALVGITSVLTAVFV
-455 PMSFFGGTT
+455 PMAFFSGTT

-478 MVLSLVVAVTFT
+478 MILSLIVALTFT
-490 PALCATILKQHNPNK
+490 PALCATLLKQHDPNK
-505 KPSNNIF
+505 EQSNSIF
-512 ARFFRWFNAAFDRTA
+512 ARFFRGFNSGFEKLS
-527 EKYQT
+527 EKYQG
-532 GVNFMTHHKLFSG
+532 GVNRMTHHKLFSG
-545 IVYAAVIGV
+545 VIYIVVIAA
-554 LVVLF
+554 LVGLY

-577 LVQLPPNA
+577 LVQLPPSA
-585 TLDRTDKV
+585 SLERTDKV
-593 INTMTHYF
+593 ITTMTDYF
-601 MENEKASVE
+601 LNKEKEHVE
-610 SVFSVSGFSFTGIGQ
+610 SIFTVSGFSFTGVGQ

-631 VKLKDWEKRTTP
+631 IKLKDWSERTTP
-643 EQQIGSLIQRG
+643 ESQIGAIIQRG
-654 MALNMIAKDASYVMP
+654 MALNMIVKDASYIMP
-669 LQLPAMPELGVT
+669 LQLPAMPELGVSS
-681 AGFNFQLKASAGQS
+681 GFNIQLKDVSGQG
-695 HEQLLA
+695 HEKLIA
-701 ARNTI
+701 ARNAI
-706 LGLAAQDKRLA
+706 LGMASQDKRLA

-730 QINIDQAQAGAMGV
+730 KITVDQAQAGAMGV
-744 SIADINST
+744 SISDINST

-762 NDFIDRGRVKKV
+762 NDFVDRGRVKKV
-774 YVQGEAHARMMPED
+774 YVQGEADTRMMPED

-801 IPFSSFATGTW
+801 VPFSAFAKGEW

-822 NGIASMNI
+822 NGVSSVNI

-835 PGTSSG
+835 PGVSSG
-841 DAMLAMEEIVAKL
+841 DAMLAMEEIIGKL

-871 EERESGSQAPFLY
+871 EERDSGNQTVPLLI
-884 ALSLLIVFLCLAAL
+884 LSLLIVFLCLSAL
-898 YESWSVPFSILLVVP
+898 YESWAIPISVLLVVP
-913 LGVVGAI
+913 LGIIGAF
-920 ILTMF
+920 TMTWL
-925 GHTGLFGGITLFGRT
+925 GMVIKGD
-940 YFAPDANLSN
+940 PNLSF

-955 VALIA
+955 VAIVA

-980 EKGESL
+980 EKGEEL
-986 FDATLHA
+986 FEATLHA

-1010 GVLPLALSSGAGAG
+1010 GVLPLALASGAGAG

-1036 VITSTLLGIFFIP
+1036 VISSTLLGIFFIP
-1049 VFFVWVRSI
+1049 VFFVWIRSI

-1064 NQNLQEHKS
+1064 TLNTQEH

>member
-25 LTLTKMPIAQYPTIA
+25 ITLTKMPVAQYPTIA

-45 ISATYPGASAS
+45 ISATYPGASAQ

-91 QLNFEQGV
+91 NLNFEQGI

-126 GVKVTKSGASFL
+126 GVKVTKSGASFM
-138 QVLAFYSESDSLSAD
+138 QVLAFYSPDGSLSGAD
-153 DIKDYVNS
+153 INDYVNS

-174 EVQVFGGSYAM
+174 ELQVFGGQYAM
-185 RIWLDPAKLTSL
+185 RIWLDPAKMNSL
-197 GITPSDVAA
+197 QVTPSDIAA

-212 SQVAV
+212 AQVAV

-223 PSIEGQVLNA
+223 PSVQGQVLNA

-238 SMLTTPEQFKN
+238 SMLQTPEQFKN
-249 IFLRNTSDGAQV
+249 IFLKNTSSGAQV
-261 RLGDVARVELGADTY
+261 RLSDVARVELGSDNY

-281 FNGKPAGGVA
+281 FNGKAAGGVA

-301 DTSEAVEARMVELRK
+301 DTAAAVEKRLSELRK
-316 NYPTGMKDKLAFD
+316 NYPNGLKDQLAYD
-329 TTPFIKISIES
+329 TTPFIKLSIES

-346 EAIILVFFVMFLF
+346 EAVVLVFIVMFLF

-369 TMAVPVVV
+369 TLAVPVVV
-377 LGTFAIINIFGFSI
+377 LGTFAVINIFGFSI

-420 MQEDHLDP
+420 MQEEHLEP
-428 VAATELSMKQITG
+428 VPATEKSMSQISG
-441 ALIGMTSVLTAVFV
+441 ALVGITSVLTAVFV
-455 PMSFFGGTT
+455 PMAFFSGTT

-478 MVLSLVVAVTFT
+478 MILSLIVALTFT
-490 PALCATILKQHNPNK
+490 PALCATLLKQHDPNK
-505 KPSNNIF
+505 QESNNIF
-512 ARFFRWFNAAFDRTA
+512 ARFFRWFNRSFERLS
-527 EKYQT
+527 EKYQG
-532 GVNFMTHHKLFSG
+532 GVNRMTHHKLFSG
-545 IVYAAVIGV
+545 VLYIVVIAA
-554 LVVLF
+554 LVGIYKV
-559 KMLPSS
+559 LPSS

-577 LVQLPPNA
+577 LVQLPPSA
-585 TLDRTDKV
+585 SLERTDKV
-593 INTMTHYF
+593 IDTMTGYF
-601 MENEKASVE
+601 LNKEKENVE
-610 SVFSVSGFSFTGIGQ
+610 SIFTVAGFSFTGVGQ

-631 VKLKDWEKRTTP
+631 IKLKDWSERTTP
-643 EQQIGSLIQRG
+643 ESQIGAIIQRG
-654 MALNMIAKDASYVMP
+654 MALNMIVKDASYIMP
-669 LQLPAMPELGVT
+669 LQLPAMPELGVS
-681 AGFNFQLKASAGQS
+681 AGFDIQLKDASGQG
-695 HEQLLA
+695 HEKLIA
-701 ARNTI
+701 ARNAI
-706 LGLAAQDKRLA
+706 LGMAAQDKRLA

-730 QINIDQAQAGAMGV
+730 QISIDQAQAGAMGV
-744 SIADINST
+744 SIADINTT
-752 MSMAWGGSYI
+752 MSMAWGGTYI
-762 NDFIDRGRVKKV
+762 NDFVDRGRVKKV
-774 YVQGEAHARMMPED
+774 YVQGEANTRMMPED
-788 LNKWYVRNNKGEM
+788 LNKWYVRNSSGTM
-801 IPFSSFATGTW
+801 VPFSAFATGEW

-822 NGIASMNI
+822 NGVSSVNI
-830 QGSPA
+830 QGTPA
-835 PGTSSG
+835 PGVSSG
-841 DAMLAMEEIVAKL
+841 DAMLAMEEIIGKL

-871 EERESGSQAPFLY
+871 EERDSGNQTAPLLV
-884 ALSLLIVFLCLAAL
+884 LSMLIVFLCLAAL
-898 YESWSVPFSILLVVP
+898 YESWSIPVSVLLVVP
-913 LGVVGAI
+913 LGILGAFALTWLGMI
-920 ILTMF
+920 IK
-925 GHTGLFGGITLFGRT
+925 GD
-940 YFAPDANLSN
+940 PNLSF

-955 VALIA
+955 VAIVA

-980 EKGESL
+980 EQGEDL

-1010 GVLPLALSSGAGAG
+1010 GVLPLALSTGAGAG
-1024 SQHSVGYGVLGG
+1024 SQHSVGFGVLGG
-1036 VITSTLLGIFFIP
+1036 VISSTLLGIFFIP
-1049 VFFVWVRSI
+1049 VFFVWIRSI

-1064 NQNLQEHKS
+1064 KQNNQEQTS

>member
-25 LTLTKMPIAQYPTIA
+25 ITLTKMPVAQYPTIS
-40 PPTVT
+40 PPSVT
-45 ISATYPGASAS
+45 ISATYPGASAQ

-91 QLNFEQGV
+91 NLNFEQGI

-126 GVKVTKSGASFL
+126 GVKVTKSGASFM
-138 QVLAFYSESDSLSAD
+138 QVLAFYSPDGSLSAA

-185 RIWLDPAKLTSL
+185 RIWLDPAKMTSL
-197 GITPSDVAA
+197 QITPSDVAT
-206 AIRAQN
+206 AINAQN

-223 PSIEGQVLNA
+223 PSIQGQVLNA

-238 SMLTTPEQFKN
+238 SMLQTPEQFRN
-249 IFLRNTSDGAQV
+249 IFLKNTASGAQV
-261 RLGDVARVELGADTY
+261 RLGDVARVELGSDNY

-281 FNGKPAGGVA
+281 FNGKAAGGVA

-301 DTSEAVEARMVELRK
+301 DTAAAVEKRLSELRK
-316 NYPTGMKDKLAFD
+316 NYPNGLKDQLAYD
-329 TTPFIKISIES
+329 TTPFIKLSIES

-346 EAIILVFFVMFLF
+346 EAVVLVFIVMFLF

-369 TMAVPVVV
+369 TLAVPVVV
-377 LGTFAIINIFGFSI
+377 LGTFAVINIFGFSI

-396 FAMVLAIGLLV
+396 FAMVLGIGLLV

-420 MQEDHLDP
+420 MQEEHLDP
-428 VAATELSMKQITG
+428 VAATEKSMQQISG
-441 ALIGMTSVLTAVFV
+441 ALVGITSVLTAVFV
-455 PMSFFGGTT
+455 PMAFFAGTT

-478 MVLSLVVAVTFT
+478 MILSLIVALTFT
-490 PALCATILKQHNPNK
+490 PALCATLLKQHDPNK
-505 KPSNNIF
+505 AESNNIF
-512 ARFFRWFNAAFDRTA
+512 ARFFRWFNSSF
-527 EKYQT
+527 EKLSVKYQG
-532 GVNFMTHHKLFSG
+532 GVNRMTHHKVFSG
-545 IVYAAVIGV
+545 VVYLLVIAG
-554 LVVLF
+554 LVGLY
-559 KMLPSS
+559 KALPSS
-565 FLPEEDQGVVMT
+565 FLPDEDQGVVMT
-577 LVQLPPNA
+577 LVQLPPSA
-585 TLDRTDKV
+585 SLERTDKV
-593 INTMTHYF
+593 ITTMTDYF
-601 MENEKASVE
+601 MNKEKEHVE
-610 SVFSVSGFSFTGIGQ
+610 SIFTVSGFSFTGVGQ

-631 VKLKDWEKRTTP
+631 IKLKDWSERTTP
-643 EQQIGSLIQRG
+643 ESQIGAIIQRG
-654 MALNMIAKDASYVMP
+654 MALNMIVKDASYIMP
-669 LQLPAMPELGVT
+669 LQLPAMPELGVS
-681 AGFNFQLKASAGQS
+681 AGFNIQLKDASGQG
-695 HEQLLA
+695 HEKLIA
-701 ARNTI
+701 ARNAI
-706 LGLAAQDKRLA
+706 LGMAAQDKRLT

-730 QINIDQAQAGAMGV
+730 QISIDQAQAGAMGV
-744 SIADINST
+744 SIADINTT
-752 MSMAWGGSYI
+752 MSMAWGGTYI
-762 NDFIDRGRVKKV
+762 NDFVDRGRVKKV
-774 YVQGEAHARMMPED
+774 YVQGEANTRMMPED
-788 LNKWYVRNNKGEM
+788 LNKWYVRNSAGTM
-801 IPFSSFATGTW
+801 VPFSAFATGEW

-822 NGIASMNI
+822 NGVSSVNI
-830 QGSPA
+830 QGTPA
-835 PGTSSG
+835 PGVSSG
-841 DAMLAMEEIVAKL
+841 DAMLAMEEIIGKL

-871 EERESGSQAPFLY
+871 EERDSGNQTGPLLV
-884 ALSLLIVFLCLAAL
+884 LSMLIVFLCLAAL
-898 YESWSVPFSILLVVP
+898 YESWSIPVSVLLVVP
-913 LGVVGAI
+913 LGILGAFALTWLGMI
-920 ILTMF
+920 IK
-925 GHTGLFGGITLFGRT
+925 GD
-940 YFAPDANLSN
+940 PNLSF

-955 VALIA
+955 VAIVA

-980 EKGESL
+980 EQGEDL

-1010 GVLPLALSSGAGAG
+1010 GVLPLALSTGAGAG
-1024 SQHSVGYGVLGG
+1024 SQHSVGFGVLGG
-1036 VITSTLLGIFFIP
+1036 VISSTLLGIFFIP
-1049 VFFVWVRSI
+1049 VFFVWIRSI

-1064 NQNLQEHKS
+1064 KQNNQEQTS

>member
-25 LTLTKMPIAQYPTIA
+25 LTLTKMPVAQYPTIA

-45 ISATYPGASAS
+45 ISATYPGASAE

-91 QLNFEQGV
+91 NLNFEQGI

-126 GVKVTKSGASFL
+126 GVRVTKSGASFM
-138 QVLAFYSESDSLSAD
+138 QVVAFYSPDGSLTGS

-174 EVQVFGGSYAM
+174 EVTVFGGSYAM
-185 RIWLDPAKLTSL
+185 RIWLDPAKLTSFNL
-197 GITPSDVAA
+197 TPSDVAA
-206 AIRAQN
+206 AIRSQN
-212 SQVAV
+212 AQVAV

-223 PSIEGQVLNA
+223 PAVQGQILNA

-238 SMLTTPEQFKN
+238 SMLQTPEQFKN
-249 IFLRNTSDGAQV
+249 IFLKNTAAGAQV
-261 RLGDVARVELGADTY
+261 RLSDVARVELGSDNY

-281 FNGKPAGGVA
+281 FNGNPAGGVA

-301 DTSEAVEARMVELRK
+301 DTAKAVEKRLSELRN
-316 NYPTGMKDKLAFD
+316 NYPTGLKDKLAYD
-329 TTPFIKISIES
+329 TTPFVKLSIES

-346 EAIILVFFVMFLF
+346 EAVILVFIVMFLF

-369 TMAVPVVV
+369 TLAVPVVV
-377 LGTFAIINIFGFSI
+377 LGTFAVINIFGFSI

-420 MQEDHLDP
+420 MQEEHLEP
-428 VAATELSMKQITG
+428 VPATEKSMSQISG
-441 ALIGMTSVLTAVFV
+441 ALIGITSVLTAVFV
-455 PMSFFGGTT
+455 PMAFFGGTT

-478 MVLSLVVAVTFT
+478 MILSLIVALTFT
-490 PALCATILKQHNPNK
+490 PALCATLLKQHDPNK
-505 KPSNNIF
+505 PESNNIF
-512 ARFFRWFNAAFDRTA
+512 ARFFRWFNRSFDKLSV
-527 EKYQT
+527 KYQG
-532 GVNFMTHHKLFSG
+532 GVNRMTHHKIFSG
-545 IVYAAVIGV
+545 IIYIVVIAG
-554 LVVLF
+554 LVGLYKV
-559 KMLPSS
+559 LPSS

-577 LVQLPPNA
+577 LVQLPPSA
-585 TLDRTDKV
+585 SLERTDKV
-593 INTMTHYF
+593 ITTMTDYF
-601 MENEKASVE
+601 LHKEKDHVDSI
-610 SVFSVSGFSFTGIGQ
+610 FTVSGFSFTGVGQ

-631 VKLKDWEKRTTP
+631 IKLKDWSERTTP
-643 EQQIGSLIQRG
+643 KSQIGAIIQRG
-654 MALNMIAKDASYVMP
+654 MALNMIVKDASYIMP
-669 LQLPAMPELGVT
+669 LQLPAMPELGVSS
-681 AGFNFQLKASAGQS
+681 GFNIQLKDVSGQG
-695 HEQLLA
+695 HEKLIA
-701 ARNTI
+701 ARNAI
-706 LGLAAQDKRLA
+706 LGMASQDKRLA

-730 QINIDQAQAGAMGV
+730 KITVDQAQAGAMGV
-744 SIADINST
+744 SISDINST

-762 NDFIDRGRVKKV
+762 NDFVDRGRVKKV
-774 YVQGEAHARMMPED
+774 YVQGEADTRMMPED
-788 LNKWYVRNNKGEM
+788 LNKWYVRNNKGQM
-801 IPFSSFATGTW
+801 VPFSAFAKGEW

-822 NGIASMNI
+822 NGVSSVNI
-830 QGSPA
+830 QGTPA
-835 PGTSSG
+835 QGVSSG
-841 DAMLAMEEIVAKL
+841 DAMLAMEEIIGKL

-871 EERESGSQAPFLY
+871 EERDSGNQTLPLLI
-884 ALSLLIVFLCLAAL
+884 LSLLIVFLCLSAL
-898 YESWSVPFSILLVVP
+898 YESWAIPISVLLVVP
-913 LGVVGAI
+913 LGIIGAFT
-920 ILTMF
+920 LTWLGMVIK
-925 GHTGLFGGITLFGRT
+925 GD
-940 YFAPDANLSN
+940 PNLSF

-955 VALIA
+955 VAIVA

-980 EKGESL
+980 EQGEDL

-1010 GVLPLALSSGAGAG
+1010 GVLPLALASGAGAG

-1036 VITSTLLGIFFIP
+1036 VISSTLLGIFFIP
-1049 VFFVWVRSI
+1049 VFFVWIRSI

-1064 NQNLQEHKS
+1064 TLNTQEH

>member
-25 LTLTKMPIAQYPTIA
+25 ITLTKMPVAQYPTIS
-40 PPTVT
+40 PPSVT
-45 ISATYPGASAS
+45 ISATYPGASAQ

-91 QLNFEQGV
+91 NLNFEQGI

-126 GVKVTKSGASFL
+126 GLKVTKSGASFM
-138 QVLAFYSESDSLSAD
+138 QVLAFYSPDGSLSAA

-185 RIWLDPAKLTSL
+185 RIWLDPAKMTSL
-197 GITPSDVAA
+197 QITPSDVAT
-206 AIRAQN
+206 AINAQN

-223 PSIEGQVLNA
+223 PSVQGQVLNA

-238 SMLTTPEQFKN
+238 SMLQTPEQFRN
-249 IFLRNTSDGAQV
+249 IFLKNTASGAQV
-261 RLGDVARVELGADTY
+261 RLGDVARVELGSDNY

-281 FNGKPAGGVA
+281 FNGKAAGGVA

-301 DTSEAVEARMVELRK
+301 DTAAAVEKRLSELRK
-316 NYPTGMKDKLAFD
+316 NYPNGLKDQLAYD
-329 TTPFIKISIES
+329 TTPFIKLSIES

-346 EAIILVFFVMFLF
+346 EAVVLVFIVMFLF

-369 TMAVPVVV
+369 TLAVPVVV
-377 LGTFAIINIFGFSI
+377 LGTFAVINIFGFSI

-420 MQEDHLDP
+420 MQEEHLDP
-428 VAATELSMKQITG
+428 VAATEKSMQQISG
-441 ALIGMTSVLTAVFV
+441 ALVGITSVLTAVFV
-455 PMSFFGGTT
+455 PMAFFAGTT

-478 MVLSLVVAVTFT
+478 MILSLIVALTFT
-490 PALCATILKQHNPNK
+490 PALCATLLKQHDPNK
-505 KPSNNIF
+505 AESNNIF
-512 ARFFRWFNAAFDRTA
+512 ARFFRWFNSSF
-527 EKYQT
+527 EKLSVKYQG
-532 GVNFMTHHKLFSG
+532 GVNRMTHHKVFSG
-545 IVYAAVIGV
+545 VVYLLVIAG
-554 LVVLF
+554 LVGLY
-559 KMLPSS
+559 KALPSS
-565 FLPEEDQGVVMT
+565 FLPDEDQGVVMT
-577 LVQLPPNA
+577 LVQLPPSA
-585 TLDRTDKV
+585 SLERTDKV
-593 INTMTHYF
+593 ITTMTDYF
-601 MENEKASVE
+601 MNKEKEHVE
-610 SVFSVSGFSFTGIGQ
+610 SIFTVSGFSFTGVGQ

-631 VKLKDWEKRTTP
+631 IKLKDWSERTTP
-643 EQQIGSLIQRG
+643 ESQIGAIIQRG
-654 MALNMIAKDASYVMP
+654 MALNMIVKDASYIMP
-669 LQLPAMPELGVT
+669 LQLPAMPELGVS
-681 AGFNFQLKASAGQS
+681 AGFNIQLKDASGQG
-695 HEQLLA
+695 HEKLIA
-701 ARNTI
+701 ARNAI
-706 LGLAAQDKRLA
+706 LGMAAQDKRLA

-730 QINIDQAQAGAMGV
+730 QISIDQAQAGAMGV
-744 SIADINST
+744 SIADINTT

-762 NDFIDRGRVKKV
+762 NDFVDRGRVKKV
-774 YVQGEAHARMMPED
+774 YVQGEANARMMPED
-788 LNKWYVRNNKGEM
+788 LNKWYVRNSSGTM
-801 IPFSSFATGTW
+801 VPFSAFATGEW

-822 NGIASMNI
+822 NGVSSVNI
-830 QGSPA
+830 QGTPA
-835 PGTSSG
+835 PGVSSG
-841 DAMLAMEEIVAKL
+841 DAMLAMEEIIGKL

-871 EERESGSQAPFLY
+871 EERDSGNQTAPLLV
-884 ALSLLIVFLCLAAL
+884 LSMLIVFLCLAAL
-898 YESWSVPFSILLVVP
+898 YESWSIPVSVLLVVP
-913 LGVVGAI
+913 LGILGAFALTWLGMI
-920 ILTMF
+920 IK
-925 GHTGLFGGITLFGRT
+925 GD
-940 YFAPDANLSN
+940 PNLSF

-955 VALIA
+955 VAIVA

-980 EKGESL
+980 EQGEDL

-1010 GVLPLALSSGAGAG
+1010 GVLPLALSTGAGAG
-1024 SQHSVGYGVLGG
+1024 SQHSVGFGVLGG
-1036 VITSTLLGIFFIP
+1036 VISSTLLGIFFIP
-1049 VFFVWVRSI
+1049 VFFVWIRSI

-1064 NQNLQEHKS
+1064 KQNNQEQTS

>member
-25 LTLTKMPIAQYPTIA
+25 LTLSNMPIAQYPTIA

-45 ISATYPGASAS
+45 ISATYPGASAE

-80 SNSAGNGQASI
+80 SNSAGNGSASI
-91 QLNFEQGV
+91 ALNFEQGV

-126 GVKVTKSGASFL
+126 GVRVTKSGASFL
-138 QVLAFYSESDSLSAD
+138 QVLAFYSPDGSMSAN

-185 RIWLDPAKLTSL
+185 RIWLDPAKMASL
-197 GITPSDVAA
+197 QVTPSDIAT
-206 AIRAQN
+206 AIRTQN
-212 SQVAV
+212 AQVAV

-223 PSIEGQVLNA
+223 PAIEGQVLNA
-233 TVNAQ
+233 TVTAQ
-238 SMLTTPEQFKN
+238 SLLQTPGQFSN
-249 IFLRNTSDGAQV
+249 IFLKNTASGAQV
-261 RLGDVARVELGADTY
+261 RLGDVARVELGADNY

-301 DTSEAVEARMVELRK
+301 DTAQAVEERLKLLRP
-316 NYPTGMKDKLAFD
+316 NYPQGMVDQLAFD
-329 TTPFIKISIES
+329 TTPFIELSIKS
-340 VVHTLI
+340 VVKTLI
-346 EAIILVFFVMFLF
+346 EAIILVFLVMFLF

-377 LGTFAIINIFGFSI
+377 LGTFAVINMFGFSI

-420 MQEDHLDP
+420 MVEEHLDP
-428 VAATELSMKQITG
+428 VAATEKSMKQISG
-441 ALIGMTSVLTAVFV
+441 ALIGITSVLSAVFV
-455 PMSFFGGTT
+455 PMAFFGGTT

-471 SITLVTA
+471 SVTLVTA
-478 MVLSLVVAVTFT
+478 MVLSLIVALTFT
-490 PALCATILKQHNPNK
+490 PALCATMLKQHDPNK
-505 KPSNNIF
+505 PESNGLF
-512 ARFFRWFNAAFDRTA
+512 ARFFRWFNRSFDKLSV
-527 EKYQT
+527 KYQG
-532 GVNFMTHHKLFSG
+532 GVNRMTHSKIFSG
-545 IVYAAVIGV
+545 IIYGAV
-554 LVVLF
+554 LVVIVLLF
-559 KMLPSS
+559 QKLPSS
-565 FLPEEDQGVVMT
+565 FLPDEDQGVVMT

-585 TLDRTDKV
+585 SLERTDKV
-593 INTMTHYF
+593 VSTMTNYF
-601 MENEKASVE
+601 LENEKEHVE
-610 SVFSVSGFSFTGIGQ
+610 SVFSVAGFSFTGVGQ

-631 VKLKDWEKRTTP
+631 IKLKDWSERTSP
-643 EQQIGSLIQRG
+643 ESQVGAIIQRG
-654 MALNMIAKDASYVMP
+654 MALNMIVKDASYIMP
-669 LQLPAMPELGVT
+669 LQLPAMPELGVS
-681 AGFNFQLKASAGQS
+681 AGFNLQLKDASGQG
-695 HEQLLA
+695 HEKLTM
-701 ARNTI
+701 ARNII
-706 LGLAAQDKRLA
+706 LGEAAKDPRLA

-730 QINIDQAQAGAMGV
+730 RVIVDHAQAGALGV
-744 SIADINST
+744 SIAEINST
-752 MSMAWGGSYI
+752 MGMAWGGSYI

-774 YVQGEAHARMMPED
+774 YVQGEAGSRMMPED
-788 LNKWYVRNNKGEM
+788 LDQWYVRNNRGEM
-801 IPFSSFATGTW
+801 VPFSAFATGEW

-822 NGIASMNI
+822 NGVSSMNI
-830 QGSPA
+830 QGTPA
-835 PGTSSG
+835 PGVSSG
-841 DAMLAMEEIVAKL
+841 DAMVAMEEIIAKL
-854 PSMGLQ
+854 PDMGLQ

-871 EERESGSQAPFLY
+871 EERESGDQAPFLY

-898 YESWSVPFSILLVVP
+898 YESWSIPFSVLLVVP
-913 LGVVGAI
+913 LGIVGALF
-920 ILTMF
+920 LTFSGMV
-925 GHTGLFGGITLFGRT
+925 LFQN
-940 YFAPDANLSN
+940 PNLSN

-955 VALIA
+955 VAIIA

-980 EKGESL
+980 EKGEDL
-986 FDATLHA
+986 FEATLHA

-1036 VITSTLLGIFFIP
+1036 VISSTLLGIFFIP
-1049 VFFVWVRSI
+1049 VFYVWIRSI

-1064 NQNLQEHKS
+1064 QQNHQEHVS

>member
-10 IFAWVIALVIMLAGI
+10 IFAWVIALVVMLAGVLS
-25 LTLTKMPIAQYPTIA
+25 LTTMPVAQYPTIA
-40 PPTVT
+40 PPVVT
-45 ISATYPGASAS
+45 IAATYPGASAQ

-91 QLNFEQGV
+91 NLNFEQGV

-126 GVKVTKSGASFL
+126 GVKVTKSGASFM
-138 QVLAFYSESDSLSAD
+138 QVLAFYSPDGSLSGA

-174 EVQVFGGSYAM
+174 EIQVFGGQYAM
-185 RIWLDPAKLTSL
+185 RIWLDPAKMNSL
-197 GITPSDVAA
+197 QVTPSDIAA

-212 SQVAV
+212 AQVAV

-223 PSIEGQVLNA
+223 PSVQGQVLNA

-238 SMLTTPEQFKN
+238 SMLQTPEQFKN
-249 IFLRNTSDGAQV
+249 IFLKNTSSGAQV
-261 RLGDVARVELGADTY
+261 RLSDVARVELGSDNY

-281 FNGKPAGGVA
+281 FNGKAAGGVA

-301 DTSEAVEARMVELRK
+301 DTAAAVEKRLSELRK
-316 NYPTGMKDKLAFD
+316 NYPNGLKDQLAYD
-329 TTPFIKISIES
+329 TTPFIKLSIES

-346 EAIILVFFVMFLF
+346 EAVVLVFIVMFLF

-369 TMAVPVVV
+369 TLAVPVVV
-377 LGTFAIINIFGFSI
+377 LGTFAVINIFGFSI

-420 MQEDHLDP
+420 MQEEHLDP
-428 VAATELSMKQITG
+428 VAATEKSMQQISG
-441 ALIGMTSVLTAVFV
+441 ALVGITSVLTAVFV
-455 PMSFFGGTT
+455 PMAFFAGTT

-478 MVLSLVVAVTFT
+478 MILSLIVALTFT
-490 PALCATILKQHNPNK
+490 PALCATLLKQHDPNK
-505 KPSNNIF
+505 AESNNIF
-512 ARFFRWFNAAFDRTA
+512 ARFFRWFNSSF
-527 EKYQT
+527 EKLSVKYQG
-532 GVNFMTHHKLFSG
+532 GVNRMTHHKVFSG
-545 IVYAAVIGV
+545 VVYLLVIAG
-554 LVVLF
+554 LVGLY
-559 KMLPSS
+559 KALPSS
-565 FLPEEDQGVVMT
+565 FLPDEDQGVVMT
-577 LVQLPPNA
+577 LVQLPPSA
-585 TLDRTDKV
+585 SLERTDKV
-593 INTMTHYF
+593 ITTMTDYF
-601 MENEKASVE
+601 MNKEKEHVE
-610 SVFSVSGFSFTGIGQ
+610 SIFTVSGFSFTGVGQ

-631 VKLKDWEKRTTP
+631 IKLKDWSERTTP
-643 EQQIGSLIQRG
+643 ESQIGAIIQRG
-654 MALNMIAKDASYVMP
+654 MALNMIVKDASYIMP
-669 LQLPAMPELGVT
+669 LQLPAMPELGVS
-681 AGFNFQLKASAGQS
+681 AGFDIQLKDASGQG
-695 HEQLLA
+695 HEKLIA
-701 ARNTI
+701 ARNAI
-706 LGLAAQDKRLA
+706 LGMAAQDKRLT

-730 QINIDQAQAGAMGV
+730 QISIDQAQAGAMGV
-744 SIADINST
+744 SIADINTT
-752 MSMAWGGSYI
+752 MSMAWGGTYI
-762 NDFIDRGRVKKV
+762 NDFVDRGRVKKV
-774 YVQGEAHARMMPED
+774 YVQGEANTRMMPED
-788 LNKWYVRNNKGEM
+788 LNKWYVRNSSGTM
-801 IPFSSFATGTW
+801 VPFSAFATGEW

-822 NGIASMNI
+822 NGVSSVNI
-830 QGSPA
+830 QGTPA
-835 PGTSSG
+835 PGVSSG
-841 DAMLAMEEIVAKL
+841 DAMLAMEEIIGKL

-871 EERESGSQAPFLY
+871 EERDSGNQTAPLLV
-884 ALSLLIVFLCLAAL
+884 LSMLIVFLCLAAL
-898 YESWSVPFSILLVVP
+898 YESWSIPVSVLLVVP
-913 LGVVGAI
+913 LGILGAFALTWLGMI
-920 ILTMF
+920 IK
-925 GHTGLFGGITLFGRT
+925 GD
-940 YFAPDANLSN
+940 PNLSF

-955 VALIA
+955 VAIVA

-980 EKGESL
+980 EQGEDL

-1010 GVLPLALSSGAGAG
+1010 GVLPLALSTGAGAG
-1024 SQHSVGYGVLGG
+1024 SQHSVGFGVLGG
-1036 VITSTLLGIFFIP
+1036 VISSTLLGIFFIP
-1049 VFFVWVRSI
+1049 VFFVWIRSI

-1064 NQNLQEHKS
+1064 KQNNQEQTS

>member
-25 LTLTKMPIAQYPTIA
+25 ITLTKMPVAQYPTIA

-45 ISATYPGASAS
+45 ISATYPGASAQ

-91 QLNFEQGV
+91 NLNFAQGV

-112 QSATALLPEDVQRQ
+112 QSATALLPADVQRQ

-138 QVLAFYSESDSLSAD
+138 QVIAFYSPDNSLSAS

-174 EVQVFGGSYAM
+174 EIQVFGGSYAM
-185 RIWLDPAKLTSL
+185 RIWLDPAKLTSFKL
-197 GITPSDVAA
+197 TPNDVAT

-223 PSIEGQVLNA
+223 PSTEGQVLNA

-238 SMLTTPEQFKN
+238 TMLQTPEQFKK
-249 IFLRNTSDGAQV
+249 IFLKNTSDGAQV
-261 RLGDVARVELGADTY
+261 RLGDVARVELGSDNY

-291 IKLATGANAL
+291 IKLATGSNAL
-301 DTSEAVEARMVELRK
+301 DTAAAVEERLSELRQ
-316 NYPTGMKDKLAFD
+316 NYPSGLKDQLAYD
-329 TTPFIKISIES
+329 TTPFIRLSIES

-346 EAIILVFFVMFLF
+346 EAVVLVFIVMFLF

-369 TMAVPVVV
+369 TLAVPVVV

-420 MQEDHLDP
+420 MQEEHLEP
-428 VAATELSMKQITG
+428 VAATEKSMSQISG
-441 ALIGMTSVLTAVFV
+441 ALVGITSVLTAVFV
-455 PMSFFGGTT
+455 PMAFFGGTT

-478 MVLSLVVAVTFT
+478 MILSLIVALTFT
-490 PALCATILKQHNPNK
+490 PALCATLLKQHDPNK
-505 KPSNNIF
+505 QESNNIF
-512 ARFFRWFNAAFDRTA
+512 ARFFRWFNRSFEKIS
-527 EKYQT
+527 EKYQG
-532 GVNFMTHHKLFSG
+532 GVNRMTHHKLFSG
-545 IVYAAVIGV
+545 VLYIVVIV
-554 LVVLF
+554 ALVGIY

-577 LVQLPPNA
+577 LVQLPPSA
-585 TLDRTDKV
+585 SLERTDKV
-593 INTMTHYF
+593 IDTMTGYF
-601 MENEKASVE
+601 LNKEKDSVD
-610 SVFSVSGFSFTGIGQ
+610 SIFTVAGFSFTGVGQ

-631 VKLKDWEKRTTP
+631 IKLKDWSERTSP
-643 EQQIGSLIQRG
+643 ESQIGAIIQRG
-654 MALNMIAKDASYVMP
+654 MALNMIVKDASYIMP
-669 LQLPAMPELGVT
+669 LQLPAMPELGV
-681 AGFNFQLKASAGQS
+681 ASGFDIQLKDASGQG
-695 HEQLLA
+695 HEKLLA
-701 ARNTI
+701 ARNAV
-706 LGLAAQDKRLA
+706 LGMASQDKRLA

-730 QINIDQAQAGAMGV
+730 QITIDQAQAGAMGV

-762 NDFIDRGRVKKV
+762 NDFVDRGRVKKV
-774 YVQGEAHARMMPED
+774 YVQGEANTRMMPED
-788 LNKWYVRNNKGEM
+788 LNKWYVRNSKGEM
-801 IPFSSFATGTW
+801 VPFSGFAKGEW

-822 NGIASMNI
+822 NGVSSVNI
-830 QGSPA
+830 QGTPA
-835 PGTSSG
+835 PGVSSG

-854 PSMGLQ
+854 PSMGLS

-871 EERESGSQAPFLY
+871 EERDSGSQSAPLLL
-884 ALSLLIVFLCLAAL
+884 LSLLIVFLCLAAL
-898 YESWSVPFSILLVVP
+898 YESWSVPVSVLLVVP
-913 LGVVGAI
+913 LGIVGAFT
-920 ILTMF
+920 LTWLGMVIK
-925 GHTGLFGGITLFGRT
+925 GD
-940 YFAPDANLSN
+940 PNLSF

-955 VALIA
+955 VAIVA

-980 EKGESL
+980 EQGEEL
-986 FDATLHA
+986 FEATLHA

-1010 GVLPLALSSGAGAG
+1010 GVLPLALASGAGAG

-1036 VITSTLLGIFFIP
+1036 VLSSTLLGIFFIP
-1049 VFFVWVRSI
+1049 VFYVWIRSI

-1064 NQNLQEHKS
+1064 TPNNQEQTS

>member
-45 ISATYPGASAS
+45 ISATYPGASAE

-80 SNSAGNGQASI
+80 SNSAGNGSSSI
-91 QLNFEQGV
+91 SLNFEQGV

-126 GVKVTKSGASFL
+126 GVRVTKSGASFL
-138 QVLAFYSESDSLSAD
+138 QVLAFYSPDGSMTAD

-185 RIWLDPAKLTSL
+185 RIWLDPAKMASL
-197 GITPSDVAA
+197 QVTPSDIAT
-206 AIRAQN
+206 AIRTQN
-212 SQVAV
+212 AQVAV

-223 PSIEGQVLNA
+223 PAVEGQVLNA
-233 TVNAQ
+233 TVTAQ
-238 SMLTTPEQFKN
+238 SLLQTPEQFSN
-249 IFLRNTSDGAQV
+249 IFLKNTTSGAQV
-261 RLGDVARVELGADTY
+261 RLGDVARVELGADNY

-301 DTSEAVEARMVELRK
+301 DTAQAIEERLEQLRP
-316 NYPTGMKDKLAFD
+316 NYPQGMVDQLAFD
-329 TTPFIKISIES
+329 TTPFIELSIKS
-340 VVHTLI
+340 VVKTLI
-346 EAIILVFFVMFLF
+346 EAIILVFLVMFLF

-377 LGTFAIINIFGFSI
+377 LGTFAVINVFGFSI

-420 MQEDHLDP
+420 MVEEHLDP
-428 VAATELSMKQITG
+428 VSATEKSMKQISG
-441 ALIGMTSVLTAVFV
+441 ALIGITSVLSAVFV
-455 PMSFFGGTT
+455 PMAFFGGTT

-478 MVLSLVVAVTFT
+478 MVLSLIVALTFT
-490 PALCATILKQHNPNK
+490 PALCATLLKQHDPNK
-505 KPSNNIF
+505 PQSNGIF
-512 ARFFRWFNAAFDRTA
+512 ARFFRWFNSSFDKVSV
-527 EKYQT
+527 KYQG
-532 GVNFMTHHKLFSG
+532 GVNRMTHSKIFSG
-545 IVYAAVIGV
+545 VVYA
-554 LVVLF
+554 VVLGIIVLLF
-559 KMLPSS
+559 QKLPSS
-565 FLPEEDQGVVMT
+565 FLPDEDQGVVMT

-585 TLDRTDKV
+585 TLERTDKV
-593 INTMTHYF
+593 VSTMTNYF
-601 MENEKASVE
+601 LENEKEHVE
-610 SVFSVSGFSFTGIGQ
+610 SVFSVAGFSFTGVGQ

-631 VKLKDWEKRTTP
+631 IKLKDWSERHSP
-643 EQQIGSLIQRG
+643 ESQVGAIIQRG
-654 MALNMIAKDASYVMP
+654 MALNMIVKDASYIMP
-669 LQLPAMPELGVT
+669 LQLPAMPELGVS
-681 AGFNFQLKASAGQS
+681 AGFNLQLKAASGQS
-695 HEQLLA
+695 HDQLLA

-706 LGLAAQDKRLA
+706 LGLAAQDSRLA

-730 QINIDQAQAGAMGV
+730 RVIVDHAQAGALGV
-744 SIADINST
+744 SVAEINST
-752 MSMAWGGSYI
+752 MGIAWGGSYI

-774 YVQGEAHARMMPED
+774 YVQGEAGSRMMPED
-788 LNKWYVRNNKGEM
+788 LDQWYVRNNRGEM
-801 IPFSSFATGTW
+801 VPFSAFATGEW

-822 NGIASMNI
+822 NGVSSMNI
-830 QGSPA
+830 QGTPA
-835 PGTSSG
+835 PGISSG
-841 DAMLAMEEIVAKL
+841 DAMVAMEEIVAKL
-854 PSMGLQ
+854 PEMGLQ

-871 EERESGSQAPFLY
+871 EERESGAQAPFLY

-898 YESWSVPFSILLVVP
+898 YESWSIPFSVLLVVP
-913 LGVVGAI
+913 LGIVGALL
-920 ILTMF
+920 LT
-925 GHTGLFGGITLFGRT
+925 FGGMVLLQN
-940 YFAPDANLSN
+940 PNLSN

-955 VALIA
+955 VAIIA

-980 EKGESL
+980 EQGEEL
-986 FDATLHA
+986 FEATLHA

-1010 GVLPLALSSGAGAG
+1010 GVLPLALASGAGAG

-1036 VITSTLLGIFFIP
+1036 VISSTLLGIFFIP
-1049 VFFVWVRSI
+1049 VFYVWIRSV

-1064 NQNLQEHKS
+1064 QQNQEYKS

>member
-25 LTLTKMPIAQYPTIA
+25 LTLTKMPVAQYPTIA

-45 ISATYPGASAS
+45 ISATYPGASAQ

-91 QLNFEQGV
+91 NLNFEQGI

-112 QSATALLPEDVQRQ
+112 QSATALLPADVQRQ

-138 QVLAFYSESDSLSAD
+138 QVIAFYSPDNSLSAS

-174 EVQVFGGSYAM
+174 ELQVFGGSYAM
-185 RIWLDPAKLTSL
+185 RIWLDPAKLSSFNL
-197 GITPSDVAA
+197 TPSDVAA
-206 AIRAQN
+206 AIRSQN
-212 SQVAV
+212 AQVAV

-223 PSIEGQVLNA
+223 PAVQGQILNA

-238 SMLTTPEQFKN
+238 SMLQKPEQFRN
-249 IFLRNTSDGAQV
+249 IFLKNTADGAQV
-261 RLGDVARVELGADTY
+261 RLSDVARVELGSDNY

-281 FNGKPAGGVA
+281 FNGNPAGGVA

-301 DTSEAVEARMVELRK
+301 DTAKAVEKRLSELRN
-316 NYPTGMKDKLAFD
+316 NYPSGLKDKLAYD
-329 TTPFIKISIES
+329 TTPFIKLSIES

-346 EAIILVFFVMFLF
+346 EAVVLVFIVMFLF

-369 TMAVPVVV
+369 TLAVPVVV
-377 LGTFAIINIFGFSI
+377 LGTFAVINIFGFSI

-420 MQEDHLDP
+420 MQEEHLEP
-428 VAATELSMKQITG
+428 VAATEKSMSQISG
-441 ALIGMTSVLTAVFV
+441 ALIGITSVLTAVFV
-455 PMSFFGGTT
+455 PMAFFGGTT

-478 MVLSLVVAVTFT
+478 MILSLIVALTFT
-490 PALCATILKQHNPNK
+490 PALCATLLKQHDPNK
-505 KPSNNIF
+505 EQSNSIF
-512 ARFFRWFNAAFDRTA
+512 ARFFRGFNSGFEKLS
-527 EKYQT
+527 EKYQG
-532 GVNFMTHHKLFSG
+532 GVNRMTHHKLFSG
-545 IVYAAVIGV
+545 VIYIVVIAA
-554 LVVLF
+554 LVGLY

-577 LVQLPPNA
+577 LVQLPPSA
-585 TLDRTDKV
+585 SLERTDKV
-593 INTMTHYF
+593 ITTMTDYF
-601 MENEKASVE
+601 LNKEKEHVE
-610 SVFSVSGFSFTGIGQ
+610 SIFTVSGFSFTGVGQ

-631 VKLKDWEKRTTP
+631 IKLKDWSERTTP
-643 EQQIGSLIQRG
+643 ESQIGAIIQRG
-654 MALNMIAKDASYVMP
+654 MALNMIVKDASYIMP
-669 LQLPAMPELGVT
+669 LQLPAMPELGVSS
-681 AGFNFQLKASAGQS
+681 GFNIQLKDVSGQG
-695 HEQLLA
+695 HEKLIA
-701 ARNTI
+701 ARNAI
-706 LGLAAQDKRLA
+706 LGMASQDKRLA

-730 QINIDQAQAGAMGV
+730 KITVDQAQAGAMGV
-744 SIADINST
+744 SISDINST

-762 NDFIDRGRVKKV
+762 NDFVDRGRVKKV
-774 YVQGEAHARMMPED
+774 YVQGEADTRMMPED
-788 LNKWYVRNNKGEM
+788 LNKWYVRNNKGQM
-801 IPFSSFATGTW
+801 VPFSAFAKGEW

-822 NGIASMNI
+822 NGVSSVNI
-830 QGSPA
+830 QGTPA
-835 PGTSSG
+835 PGVSSG
-841 DAMLAMEEIVAKL
+841 DAMLAMEEIIGKL

-871 EERESGSQAPFLY
+871 EERDSGNQTLPLLI
-884 ALSLLIVFLCLAAL
+884 LSLLIVFLCLSAL
-898 YESWSVPFSILLVVP
+898 YESWAIPISVLLVVP
-913 LGVVGAI
+913 LGIIGAFT
-920 ILTMF
+920 LTWLGMVIK
-925 GHTGLFGGITLFGRT
+925 GD
-940 YFAPDANLSN
+940 PNLSF

-955 VALIA
+955 VAIVA

-980 EKGESL
+980 EQGEDL

-1010 GVLPLALSSGAGAG
+1010 GVLPLALASGAGAG

-1036 VITSTLLGIFFIP
+1036 VISSTLLGIFFIP
-1049 VFFVWVRSI
+1049 VFFVWIRSI

-1064 NQNLQEHKS
+1064 TLNTQEH

>member
-25 LTLTKMPIAQYPTIA
+25 LTLTKMPVAQYPTIA

-45 ISATYPGASAS
+45 ISATYPGASAQ

-91 QLNFEQGV
+91 NLNFEQGI

-126 GVKVTKSGASFL
+126 GVKVTKSGASFM
-138 QVLAFYSESDSLSAD
+138 QVLAFYSPDGSLSAA

-174 EVQVFGGSYAM
+174 ELQVFGGSYAM
-185 RIWLDPAKLTSL
+185 RIWLDPAKMTSL
-197 GITPSDVAA
+197 QVTPTDIAA
-206 AIRAQN
+206 AINAQN

-223 PSIEGQVLNA
+223 PSVQGQVLNA

-238 SMLTTPEQFKN
+238 SMLQTPEQFRN
-249 IFLRNTSDGAQV
+249 IFLKNTASGAQV
-261 RLGDVARVELGADTY
+261 RLGDVARVELGSDNY

-281 FNGKPAGGVA
+281 FNGKAAGGVA

-301 DTSEAVEARMVELRK
+301 DTAAAVEERLNELRK
-316 NYPTGMKDKLAFD
+316 NYPDGLKDQLAYD
-329 TTPFIKISIES
+329 TTPFIKLSIES

-346 EAIILVFFVMFLF
+346 EAVVLVFIVMFLF

-369 TMAVPVVV
+369 TLAVPVVV
-377 LGTFAIINIFGFSI
+377 LGTFAVINIFGFSI

-420 MQEDHLDP
+420 MQEEHLDP
-428 VAATELSMKQITG
+428 VAATEKSMQQISG
-441 ALIGMTSVLTAVFV
+441 ALVGITSVLTAVFV
-455 PMSFFGGTT
+455 PMAFFAGTT

-478 MVLSLVVAVTFT
+478 MILSLIVALTFT
-490 PALCATILKQHNPNK
+490 PALCATLLKQHDANK
-505 KPSNNIF
+505 PESNNIF
-512 ARFFRWFNAAFDRTA
+512 ARFFRWFNSSF
-527 EKYQT
+527 EKLSVKYQG
-532 GVNFMTHHKLFSG
+532 GVNRMTHHKVFSG
-545 IVYAAVIGV
+545 VVYLLVIAG
-554 LVVLF
+554 LVGLY
-559 KMLPSS
+559 KALPSS
-565 FLPEEDQGVVMT
+565 FLPDEDQGVVMT
-577 LVQLPPNA
+577 LVQLPPSA
-585 TLDRTDKV
+585 SLERTDKV
-593 INTMTHYF
+593 ITTMTDYF
-601 MENEKASVE
+601 MNKEKEHVE
-610 SVFSVSGFSFTGIGQ
+610 SIFTVSGFSFTGVGQ

-631 VKLKDWEKRTTP
+631 IKLKDWSERTTP
-643 EQQIGSLIQRG
+643 ESQIGAIIQRG
-654 MALNMIAKDASYVMP
+654 MALNMIVKDASYIMP
-669 LQLPAMPELGVT
+669 LQLPAMPELGVS
-681 AGFNFQLKASAGQS
+681 AGFDIQLKDASGQG
-695 HEQLLA
+695 HEKLIA
-701 ARNTI
+701 ARNAI
-706 LGLAAQDKRLA
+706 LGMAAQDKRLA

-730 QINIDQAQAGAMGV
+730 QISIDQAQAGAMGV
-744 SIADINST
+744 SIADINTT
-752 MSMAWGGSYI
+752 MSMAWGGTYI
-762 NDFIDRGRVKKV
+762 NDFVDRGRVKKV
-774 YVQGEAHARMMPED
+774 YVQGEANTRMMPED
-788 LNKWYVRNNKGEM
+788 LNKWYVRNSAGTM
-801 IPFSSFATGTW
+801 VPFSAFATGEW

-822 NGIASMNI
+822 NGVSSVNI
-830 QGSPA
+830 QGTPA
-835 PGTSSG
+835 PGVSSG
-841 DAMLAMEEIVAKL
+841 DAMLAMEEIIGKL

-871 EERESGSQAPFLY
+871 EERDSGNQTGPLLV
-884 ALSLLIVFLCLAAL
+884 LSMLIVFLCLAAL
-898 YESWSVPFSILLVVP
+898 YESWSIPVSVLLVVP
-913 LGVVGAI
+913 LGILGAFALTWLGMI
-920 ILTMF
+920 IK
-925 GHTGLFGGITLFGRT
+925 GD
-940 YFAPDANLSN
+940 PNLSF

-955 VALIA
+955 VAIVA

-980 EKGESL
+980 EQGEDL

-1010 GVLPLALSSGAGAG
+1010 GVLPLALSTGAGAG
-1024 SQHSVGYGVLGG
+1024 SQHSVGFGVLGG
-1036 VITSTLLGIFFIP
+1036 VISSTLLGIFFIP
-1049 VFFVWVRSI
+1049 VFFVWIRSI

-1064 NQNLQEHKS
+1064 KQNNQEQTS

>member
-25 LTLTKMPIAQYPTIA
+25 ITLTKMLVAQYPTIS
-40 PPTVT
+40 PPSVT
-45 ISATYPGASAS
+45 ISATYPGASAQ

-91 QLNFEQGV
+91 NLNFEQGI

-126 GVKVTKSGASFL
+126 GVKVTKSGASFM
-138 QVLAFYSESDSLSAD
+138 QVLAFYSPDGSLSAA

-185 RIWLDPAKLTSL
+185 RIWLDPAKMTSL
-197 GITPSDVAA
+197 QITPSDVAT
-206 AIRAQN
+206 AINAQN

-223 PSIEGQVLNA
+223 PSIQGQVLNA

-238 SMLTTPEQFKN
+238 SMLQTPEQFRN
-249 IFLRNTSDGAQV
+249 IFLKNTASGAQV
-261 RLGDVARVELGADTY
+261 RLGDVARVELGSDNY

-281 FNGKPAGGVA
+281 FNGKAAGGVA

-301 DTSEAVEARMVELRK
+301 DTAAAVEKRLSELRK
-316 NYPTGMKDKLAFD
+316 NYPNGLKDQLAYD
-329 TTPFIKISIES
+329 TTPFIKLSIES

-346 EAIILVFFVMFLF
+346 EAVVLVFIVMFLF

-369 TMAVPVVV
+369 TLAVPVVV
-377 LGTFAIINIFGFSI
+377 LGTFAVINIFGFSI

-396 FAMVLAIGLLV
+396 FAMVLGIGLLV

-420 MQEDHLDP
+420 MQEEHLDP
-428 VAATELSMKQITG
+428 VAATEKSMQQISG
-441 ALIGMTSVLTAVFV
+441 ALVGITSVLTAVFV
-455 PMSFFGGTT
+455 PMAFFAGTT

-478 MVLSLVVAVTFT
+478 MILSLIVALTFT
-490 PALCATILKQHNPNK
+490 PALCATLLKQHDPNK
-505 KPSNNIF
+505 AESNNIF
-512 ARFFRWFNAAFDRTA
+512 ARFFRWFNSSF
-527 EKYQT
+527 EKLSVKYQG
-532 GVNFMTHHKLFSG
+532 GVNRMTHHKVFSG
-545 IVYAAVIGV
+545 VVYLLVIAG
-554 LVVLF
+554 LVGLY
-559 KMLPSS
+559 KALPSS
-565 FLPEEDQGVVMT
+565 FLPDEDQGVVMT
-577 LVQLPPNA
+577 LVQLPPSA
-585 TLDRTDKV
+585 SLERTDKV
-593 INTMTHYF
+593 ITTMTDYF
-601 MENEKASVE
+601 MNKEKEHVE
-610 SVFSVSGFSFTGIGQ
+610 SIFTVSGFSFTGVGQ

-631 VKLKDWEKRTTP
+631 IKLKDWSERTTP
-643 EQQIGSLIQRG
+643 ESQIGAIIQRG
-654 MALNMIAKDASYVMP
+654 MALNMIVKDASYIMP
-669 LQLPAMPELGVT
+669 LQLPAMPELGVS
-681 AGFNFQLKASAGQS
+681 AGFDIQLKDASGQG
-695 HEQLLA
+695 HEKLIA
-701 ARNTI
+701 ARNAI
-706 LGLAAQDKRLA
+706 LGMAAQDKRLT

-730 QINIDQAQAGAMGV
+730 QISIDQAQAGAMGV
-744 SIADINST
+744 SIADINTT
-752 MSMAWGGSYI
+752 MSMAWGGTYI
-762 NDFIDRGRVKKV
+762 NDFVDRGRVKKV
-774 YVQGEAHARMMPED
+774 YVQGEANTRMMPED
-788 LNKWYVRNNKGEM
+788 LNKWYVRNSAGTM
-801 IPFSSFATGTW
+801 VPFSAFATGEW

-822 NGIASMNI
+822 NGVSSVNI
-830 QGSPA
+830 QGTPA
-835 PGTSSG
+835 PGVSSG
-841 DAMLAMEEIVAKL
+841 DAMLAMEEIIGKL

-871 EERESGSQAPFLY
+871 EERDSGNQTGPLLV
-884 ALSLLIVFLCLAAL
+884 LSMLIVFLCLAAL
-898 YESWSVPFSILLVVP
+898 YESWSIPVSVLLVVP
-913 LGVVGAI
+913 LGILGAFALTWLGMI
-920 ILTMF
+920 IK
-925 GHTGLFGGITLFGRT
+925 GD
-940 YFAPDANLSN
+940 PNLSF

-955 VALIA
+955 VAIVA

-980 EKGESL
+980 EQGEDL

-1010 GVLPLALSSGAGAG
+1010 GVLPLALSTGAGAG
-1024 SQHSVGYGVLGG
+1024 SQHSVGFGVLGG
-1036 VITSTLLGIFFIP
+1036 VISSTLLGIFFIP
-1049 VFFVWVRSI
+1049 VFFVWIRSI

-1064 NQNLQEHKS
+1064 KQNNQEQTS

>member
-45 ISATYPGASAS
+45 ISATYPGASAA

-91 QLNFEQGV
+91 QLNFNQGV

-138 QVLAFYSESDSLSAD
+138 QVIAFYSPDSSLSAD

-185 RIWLDPAKLTSL
+185 RIWMDPAKMASL
-197 GITPSDVAA
+197 QVTPSDIAA
-206 AIRAQN
+206 ALKTQN
-212 SQVAV
+212 AQVAV

-223 PSIEGQVLNA
+223 PSVQGQVLNA

-238 SMLTTPEQFKN
+238 SLLTTPEEFKN
-249 IFLRNTSDGAQV
+249 IFLKNTTSGAQV
-261 RLGDVARVELGADTY
+261 RLGDVARVELGADNY

-301 DTSEAVEARMVELRK
+301 DTAAAVEARLVDLRK
-316 NYPTGMKDKLAFD
+316 NYPTGMQDKLAFD
-329 TTPFIKISIES
+329 TTPFIQLSIES
-340 VVHTLI
+340 VFHTLV
-346 EAIILVFFVMFLF
+346 EAVILVFLVMFLF

-377 LGTFAIINIFGFSI
+377 LGTFAVINVFGFSI

-407 DDAIVVVENVERV
+407 DDALVVVENVERI
-420 MQEDHLDP
+420 MAEEHLDP
-428 VAATELSMKQITG
+428 VEATEISMKQISG
-441 ALIGMTSVLTAVFV
+441 ALVGITSVLSAVFV
-455 PMSFFGGTT
+455 PMAFMSGTT

-478 MVLSLVVAVTFT
+478 MILSLIVALTFT
-490 PALCATILKQHNPNK
+490 PALCATILKQHDKNAA
-505 KPSNNIF
+505 PSNSLP
-512 ARFFRWFNAAFDRTA
+512 ARFFRWFNETFDKVA
-527 EKYQT
+527 GKYQN
-532 GVNFMTHHKLFSG
+532 GVNRMTHHKLFSG
-545 IVYAAVIGV
+545 LLYGAVI
-554 LVVLF
+554 VVLGLLF
-559 KMLPSS
+559 TKLPSS
-565 FLPEEDQGVVMT
+565 FLPDEDQGVVMT

-585 TLDRTDKV
+585 TLDRTDKT
-593 INTMTHYF
+593 ISTMTDYF
-601 MENEKASVE
+601 LNKEKDYVE
-610 SVFSVSGFSFTGIGQ
+610 SVFSVSGFSFTGVGQ

-631 VKLKDWEKRTTP
+631 IKLKDWEERTTP
-643 EQQIGSLIQRG
+643 EAQIGKIIQRG
-654 MALNMIAKDASYVMP
+654 MALNMIVKDASYIMP

-681 AGFNFQLKASAGQS
+681 AGFNLQLKDSSGLG
-695 HEQLLA
+695 HEQLLN
-701 ARNTI
+701 ARNAI
-706 LGLAAQDKRLA
+706 LGMAAQDKRLT

-730 QINIDQAQAGAMGV
+730 KIIVDQAQAGAMGV
-744 SIADINST
+744 SISEINTT
-752 MSMAWGGSYI
+752 MGMAWGGSYI
-762 NDFIDRGRVKKV
+762 NDFVDRGRVKKV
-774 YVQGEAHARMMPED
+774 YVQGEADSRMMPED
-788 LNKWYVRNNKGEM
+788 LNKWYVRNNQGTM
-801 IPFSSFATGTW
+801 VPFSAFATGEW

-822 NGIASMNI
+822 NGISSMNI
-830 QGSPA
+830 QGTPA
-835 PGTSSG
+835 PGVSSG
-841 DAMLAMEEIVAKL
+841 DAMAAMEEIIAKL
-854 PSMGLQ
+854 PSMGLK

-871 EERESGSQAPFLY
+871 EERESGAQAPIIY

-898 YESWSVPFSILLVVP
+898 YESWSIPFSVLLVVP
-913 LGVVGAI
+913 LGVVGAVA
-920 ILTMF
+920 LTFLGMV
-925 GHTGLFGGITLFGRT
+925 LLK
-940 YFAPDANLSN
+940 DSNLSN

-955 VALIA
+955 VAIVA
-960 VIGLS
+960 VIGLA

-980 EKGESL
+980 EKGEDL
-986 FDATLHA
+986 FEATMHA
-993 AKMRLRP
+993 ARMRLRP

-1010 GVLPLALSSGAGAG
+1010 GVLPLALASGAGAG

-1036 VITSTLLGIFFIP
+1036 VISSTLLGIFFIP
-1049 VFFVWVRSI
+1049 VFYVWIRSI

-1064 NQNLQEHKS
+1064 QQNNQEHTS

>member
-25 LTLTKMPIAQYPTIA
+25 LSLSKMPVAQYPTIA

-45 ISATYPGASAS
+45 ISATYPGASAQ

-91 QLNFEQGV
+91 NLNFEQGI

-112 QSATALLPEDVQRQ
+112 QSATALLPADVQRQ

-138 QVLAFYSESDSLSAD
+138 QVIAFYSPDNSLSAS

-174 EVQVFGGSYAM
+174 ELQVFGGSYAM
-185 RIWLDPAKLTSL
+185 RIWLDPAKLTSFNL
-197 GITPSDVAA
+197 TPNDVAT

-223 PSIEGQVLNA
+223 PSTAGQVLNA

-238 SMLTTPEQFKN
+238 TMLQTPEQFKN
-249 IFLRNTSDGAQV
+249 IFLKNTSGGAQV
-261 RLGDVARVELGADTY
+261 RLGDVARVELGSDNY

-291 IKLATGANAL
+291 IRLSTGANAL
-301 DTSEAVEARMVELRK
+301 DTAAAVEERLKQLRP
-316 NYPTGMKDKLAFD
+316 NYPEGLKDELAFD
-329 TTPFIKISIES
+329 TTPFIELSIKS
-340 VVHTLI
+340 VVKTLI
-346 EAIILVFFVMFLF
+346 EAIILVFIVMFLF

-377 LGTFAIINIFGFSI
+377 LGTFAVINMFGFSI

-420 MQEDHLDP
+420 MQEEHLEP
-428 VAATELSMKQITG
+428 VPATEKSMSQISG
-441 ALIGMTSVLTAVFV
+441 ALVGITSVLTAVFV
-455 PMSFFGGTT
+455 PMAFFSGTT

-478 MVLSLVVAVTFT
+478 MILSLIVALTFT
-490 PALCATILKQHNPNK
+490 PALCATLLKQHDPNK
-505 KPSNNIF
+505 QESNNIF
-512 ARFFRWFNAAFDRTA
+512 ARFFRWFNRSFERLS
-527 EKYQT
+527 EKYQG
-532 GVNFMTHHKLFSG
+532 GVNRMTHHKLFSG
-545 IVYAAVIGV
+545 VLYIVVIAA
-554 LVVLF
+554 LVGIYKV
-559 KMLPSS
+559 LPSS

-577 LVQLPPNA
+577 LVQLPPSA
-585 TLDRTDKV
+585 SLERTDKV
-593 INTMTHYF
+593 IDTMTGYF
-601 MENEKASVE
+601 LNKEKENVE
-610 SVFSVSGFSFTGIGQ
+610 SIFTVAGFSFTGVGQ

-631 VKLKDWEKRTTP
+631 IKLKDWSERTTP
-643 EQQIGSLIQRG
+643 ESQIGAIIQRG
-654 MALNMIAKDASYVMP
+654 MALNMIVKDASYIMP
-669 LQLPAMPELGVT
+669 LQLPAMPELGV
-681 AGFNFQLKASAGQS
+681 ASGFDIQLKDASGQG
-695 HEQLLA
+695 HEKLIA
-701 ARNTI
+701 ARNAI
-706 LGLAAQDKRLA
+706 LGMASQDKRLA

-730 QINIDQAQAGAMGV
+730 QITIDQAQAGAMGV

-762 NDFIDRGRVKKV
+762 NDFVDRGRVKKV
-774 YVQGEAHARMMPED
+774 YVQGEADTRMMPED

-801 IPFSSFATGTW
+801 VPFSGFAKGEW

-822 NGIASMNI
+822 NGVSSVNI
-830 QGSPA
+830 QGTPA
-835 PGTSSG
+835 PGVSSG
-841 DAMLAMEEIVAKL
+841 DAMLAMEEIIGKL
-854 PSMGLQ
+854 PSMGLT

-871 EERESGSQAPFLY
+871 EERDSGSQTAPLLV
-884 ALSLLIVFLCLAAL
+884 LSLLIVFLCLAAL
-898 YESWSVPFSILLVVP
+898 YESWSVPVSVLLVVP
-913 LGVVGAI
+913 LGIVGAFA
-920 ILTMF
+920 LTWLGMLIK
-925 GHTGLFGGITLFGRT
+925 GD
-940 YFAPDANLSN
+940 PNLSF

-955 VALIA
+955 VAIVA

-980 EKGESL
+980 EQGEEL
-986 FDATLHA
+986 FEATLHA

-1010 GVLPLALSSGAGAG
+1010 GVLPLALASGAGAG

-1036 VITSTLLGIFFIP
+1036 VISSTLLGIFFIP
-1049 VFFVWVRSI
+1049 VFFVWIRSI

-1064 NQNLQEHKS
+1064 TLNTQEH